1 MKLLYV
7 VFYTGG
13 RKILNMELSQ
23 LIKKIGH
30 SLAEIRVRALK
41 SIICKLDHSLI
52 SVSDI
57 VQEKMLFV
65 YLLEW
70 FNFPEVPMQEEV
82 LGLLSTLSKH
92 PSAAQMLRDVGA
104 VDFLTQLS
112 PNVEPRLR
120 AVIDG
125 TLDQLFQLPELLP
138 SHIMVYSH
146 GQRTTAPTAPAV
158 VPPEEQFPKMGFF
171 HKSIPSHTDVPPQK
185 IAVHESVR
193 CLKFSVFPWLT
204 LTNTDKHILSS
215 NESSLRSS
223 NPNLVRTTC
232 ELLCDVIM
240 QDFPAE
246 IFLQR
251 PSIIKNLLS
260 LLRLG
265 SGKGEAS
272 YLHLQ
277 ALSCLRQLCVGLRRR
292 LRFHQDPSFYSTK
305 QDPVSQNS
313 SFSHSQ
319 EVRGTQRSQASSPGA
334 ECSPRPSVVGRR
346 GQRARGDGQDGDAA
360 STSGSS
366 HRGGAAVQAP
376 GQTPQ
381 SPADVAHLELPDL
394 GVEDVLELQL
404 QQLTLAQFT
413 VATME
418 HAIPLLKTEGLHVF
432 HRVLELLC
440 DTVPLLG
447 DSVCELVWDDR
458 SLVGMELKEKLRG
471 CMELLGDILSYHQS
485 FPADIPHSCQLHH
498 RMAYTGTAIFTVKLL
513 QTILP
518 PEKASDNLPENTAT
532 AIFHLCLDTSFGS
545 LLPSMQETAVA
556 YLEQV
561 NSDSHDLYRRV
572 TRAALWMEST
582 CNFLKEVQ
590 AEGEKNWLE
599 ILELA
604 DQAIDGLPFHQ
615 HLPIIKEC
623 VHICSYLW
631 KFDQPSPLL
640 QTESQKLLLKLLSH
654 PLPPVKTETYES
666 TLNLVKGCLGIQ
678 NVSRQEAAAC
688 GAVNFL
694 IHHRVLYEISA
705 FGLQDSSEKVNIAA
719 KDILLF
725 LLKGR
730 LMMTAST
737 WDRFNEAL
745 YPVMPILQGYAG
757 TEESLGNCVLLVS
770 DMSDTAREN
779 VFPSTAKLKAVL
791 RLLFTKQPTVRI
803 AAVQQI
809 LPHLTGD
816 DDANTAR
823 PDLDQP
829 VISSLPNLFCLRH
842 PLDITLDTS
851 SKSVLK
857 VESVE
862 KLFCILNSDTVDISL
877 RRSAAEQ
884 LSVVLQDTTMHS
896 VLKNLGIADKVISFI
911 MGSVNGNKS
920 LDCLLEPCV
929 CILRKLVYADPS
941 LRHSLA
947 HRNLLLLTLLRASL
961 ILKQNKGNGSEV
973 AVLMSLLLFDEIAS
987 IEIWSDNSNPDVTLT
1002 PFSLPLSVIRR
1013 YNIPFQA
1020 ATYHAV
1026 SPYCCVLPPS
1036 SDLLTFAPARQALQ
1050 VAWNTAWHSG
1060 MDGLLQELH
1069 DVSTDDAEFHPD
1081 LKLSEAQVLSLQ
1093 VVRLPTALQ
1102 DCIKAIITAAGH
1114 GSVTSALS
1122 RLSLYLLI
1130 DRLALPHIPTHTCR
1144 GTLHSLSWQAA
1155 VTRFLQ
1161 VCPAC
1166 VEDERLLVGI
1176 VAFLNAY
1183 FKQMHTESESDP
1195 EDKDLRWILE
1205 LLLNQEAASLLNLL
1219 LGVETQTSTQSQ
1231 GEPEELKNHISQR
1244 LQRELTSFFNILLLR
1259 LAHTTDR
1266 LCLALAGPFKSQLAV
1281 RLLQSLRV
1289 SDAPRFY
1296 GLPSLERTLQGMVSL
1311 TAQPGWSS
1319 HCSDLEPILLCSKY
1333 LSGLLEVISSF
1344 YVEWGGNSMSFMGK
1358 GVTKNAVICLLH
1370 LSHEMMVENK
1380 DKDFISQWSLG
1391 NEAAAEEAS
1400 ASQLGLAWLIPLWVD
1415 RDQEVRFASLG
1426 LGAALSSVPS
1436 GCQALCASCQNISGG
1451 LWGTL
1456 LNILLDQQE
1465 SSMVRREA
1473 AFILHNLLVMPM
1485 PANAEEA
1492 KDSHWQHP
1500 CVHDEVSGVSLV
1512 GLPALQALLYHC
1524 QYFQHV
1530 ALSASKC
1537 YQGRYTFH
1545 LQPRLAA
1552 TSGPSPQESSSLDSE
1567 NSLWFWRCDPP
1578 APTVDSSRPSSSL
1591 STSSTMVRG
1600 SGPHTPKSPSLL
1612 NITDDTPASRL
1623 TAQGQSDTDTS
1634 DSVTSQDSRQGE
1646 PSAAEPVVMVTPDLM
1661 TAHCGLLTN
1670 LLAILPDFTLAA
1682 IRHNQLLQ
1690 ALASLVDI
1698 GPIEKCLTELKTPNV
1713 LPGEREDIKIQF
1725 VTLLRF
1731 LSSFCK
1737 LLQSCVTVSQ
1747 ELIGQMDIL
1756 KQLLSALV
1764 AVLMLDIRELDAGT
1778 RDTVCVCWADVF
1790 MLLATLVRRDSSAA
1804 YPSVSAALGR
1814 RWRTF
1819 AGTLSVCVDEKFAD
1833 PRLHTVALQFLS
1845 TVFTEEAKCLGA
1857 EVTTSSSKHAA
1868 ALSDIVNGP
1877 SASQLCELLLQSF
1890 DKRTLQ
1896 DPLRKLTARALMT
1909 LLACSPTAQ
1918 SHAAKAGLID
1928 SCVEQMKQTHSQLHL
1943 ESVRPGKASHRKKE
1957 EGHLK
1962 EVKLTVDI
1970 LRSALYRND
1979 ECKVVATDA
1988 RLTLAL
1994 YALWPWFLL
2003 DDHTM
2008 EAVLELLCVYTA
2020 NCTTACSCVCGGG
2033 PAVTP
2038 GSKATPGSSLMHSV
2052 MKLASGVAP
2061 DNSPVQ
2067 KLAFCLLANLA
2078 MSRDCRGLL
2087 QKNNFLQA
2095 FLSVPIPK
2103 AGGVKATS
2111 AGCGGVGS
2119 LLGLW
2124 LRLLVSLSST
2134 EDGQQSILRVTGV
2147 LELLADLAPHRRH
2160 ALLTLHN
2167 LCFCPAN
2174 KPHIIAND
2182 KAMKVLLCCLNSKV
2196 METRSMGASALWALL
2211 HNNQR
2216 AKTTLKC
2223 PSVRLRIEEA
2233 RTISKKDA
2241 ENKQDPVNAYLL
2253 KCLENLSQLLNN

>member
-1 MKLLYV
+1 
-7 VFYTGG
+7 
-13 RKILNMELSQ
+13 MELSP

-30 SLAEIRVRALK
+30 SLVEIRVRALK

-57 VQEKMLFV
+57 VQERMLFV

-70 FNFPEVPMQEEV
+70 FNFPEVPMKEEA
-82 LGLLSTLSKH
+82 LELLSTLSKH

-138 SHIMVYSH
+138 SHTMVYSH
-146 GQRTTAPTAPAV
+146 RQRTTSPTVPTV
-158 VPPEEQFPKMGFF
+158 VPPEEHFPKMGYF
-171 HKSIPSHTDVPPQK
+171 HKSMPSPADLPPQK

-204 LTNTDKHILSS
+204 LTNTDRHILSS

-251 PSIIKNLLS
+251 PSIVKNLLS
-260 LLRLG
+260 LLKLG

-272 YLHLQ
+272 YLHMQ
-277 ALSCLRQLCVGLRRR
+277 ALSCLRQLCVVLRRR

-313 SFSHSQ
+313 SFSYSQ

-334 ECSPRPSVVGRR
+334 ECSPRPSVVGRT

-360 STSGSS
+360 SNSGSS
-366 HRGGAAVQAP
+366 HQGGAAVQ
-376 GQTPQ
+376 PQ
-381 SPADVAHLELPDL
+381 SPADVAHLDLPDL
-394 GVEDVLELQL
+394 GVEDVPALQL

-418 HAIPLLKTEGLHVF
+418 NAIPLLKTEGSHVF

-440 DTVPLLG
+440 DAVLLLG

-458 SLVGMELKEKLRG
+458 SLVGMELKEKLQA

-485 FPADIPHSCQLHH
+485 DSADSPHSSQVHH
-498 RMAYTGTAIFTVKLL
+498 RIAYTATAIFTIKLL

-518 PEKASDNLPENTAT
+518 PEKASDCLPENTAT
-532 AIFHLCLDTSFGS
+532 AIFHLCLDTSLGS

-572 TRAALWMEST
+572 TRATLWMEST
-582 CNFLKEVQ
+582 CSFLKETQ

-599 ILELA
+599 LLELA

-615 HLPIIKEC
+615 HLPIVKEC

-654 PLPPVKTETYES
+654 PLLPVKTETYTC
-666 TLNLVKGCLGIQ
+666 TLDLVKDCLGIQ
-678 NVSRQEAAAC
+678 NVSRQEPGAC
-688 GAVNFL
+688 SGVNFL
-694 IHHRVLYEISA
+694 LHHRVLYEISA
-705 FGLQDSSEKVNIAA
+705 FGLQDSAEKVNAAA

-745 YPVMPILQGYAG
+745 YPVIPVLQGYTG
-757 TEESLGNCVLLVS
+757 TEESLGNCVLLIS
-770 DMSDTAREN
+770 DMSDMSRDN
-779 VFPSTAKLKAVL
+779 VFPSTAKLKAAL

-809 LPHLTGD
+809 LPHLTSD
-816 DDANTAR
+816 DGVNIAR
-823 PDLDQP
+823 PDLDQT
-829 VISSLPNLFCLRH
+829 VISSLPNLYCLRN

-851 SKSVLK
+851 NKSVLK

-862 KLFCILNSDTVDISL
+862 KLFCILSSDTVDISL

-884 LSVVLQDTTMHS
+884 LSVVLQDTTMHP
-896 VLKNLGIADKVISFI
+896 VLKNLGITDKVISFI
-911 MGSVNGNKS
+911 IESVNGNKS
-920 LDCLLEPCV
+920 SDCLLEPCV

-941 LRHSLA
+941 LRRSLA
-947 HRNLLLLTLLRASL
+947 QRNLLLLTLLRASL
-961 ILKQNKGNGSEV
+961 ILKENKGNGSEI

-987 IEIWSDNSNPDVTLT
+987 IEIWSDKSNTDVTLAT
-1002 PFSLPLSVIRR
+1002 FSLPLTVIRR

-1020 ATYHAV
+1020 SSHHAV
-1026 SPYCCVLPPS
+1026 SPYCCVLAPS
-1036 SDLLTFAPARQALQ
+1036 SDLLTLAPTHQALQ
-1050 VAWNTAWHSG
+1050 VAWNTAWHCG
-1060 MDGLLQELH
+1060 IDNLLEELH
-1069 DVSTDDAEFHPD
+1069 DSTNVTEFHAD
-1081 LKLSEAQVLSLQ
+1081 LQLSKAQILSLRA
-1093 VVRLPTALQ
+1093 VHLPTALQ
-1102 DCIKAIITAAGH
+1102 DCIKAIVTAGGH
-1114 GSVTSALS
+1114 SSVTSALS
-1122 RLSLYLLI
+1122 RLNLYLLI
-1130 DRLALPHIPTHTCR
+1130 DRLALPHIPTHSCR
-1144 GTLHSLSWQAA
+1144 DTLHSLSWQAA
-1155 VTRFLQ
+1155 MTRFLQ
-1161 VCPAC
+1161 VHPAC

-1183 FKQMHTESESDP
+1183 FKQMHTEAASDP
-1195 EDKDLRWILE
+1195 EAKDLRWILE
-1205 LLLNQEAASLLNLL
+1205 LLLNKETVSLLNLL
-1219 LGVETQTSTQSQ
+1219 LGVETQSSTQSPV
-1231 GEPEELKNHISQR
+1231 ESEELKNHVSQR
-1244 LQRELTSFFNILLLR
+1244 LQRELTSFFNTLLLH
-1259 LAHTTDR
+1259 LTHTADR

-1289 SDAPRFY
+1289 SDAPRYY

-1311 TAQPGWSS
+1311 TAQPGWSL
-1319 HCSDLEPILLCSKY
+1319 HCPDLEPISLCSKY

-1370 LSHEMMVENK
+1370 LSHEMIAENK

-1391 NEAAAEEAS
+1391 NEASAEEAS

-1473 AFILHNLLVMPM
+1473 AFILQNLLVMPM

-1530 ALSASKC
+1530 ALSASTC
-1537 YQGRYTFH
+1537 YRGRYTFH
-1545 LQPRLAA
+1545 LQPCAGAA
-1552 TSGPSPQESSSLDSE
+1552 SGPSPQESTSLDSE
-1567 NSLWFWRCDPP
+1567 NSLWFWRCAQP
-1578 APTVDSSRPSSSL
+1578 ALTINSSRPSSSL
-1591 STSSTMVRG
+1591 STSSTVIRG
-1600 SGPHTPKSPSLL
+1600 SGPHTPRAPSPLS
-1612 NITDDTPASRL
+1612 TTEDTTASRL
-1623 TAQGQSDTDTS
+1623 MAQGQSDTDTS

-1646 PSAAEPVVMVTPDLM
+1646 PSAMEPVVMVTPDLL

-1670 LLAILPDFTLAA
+1670 LLAILPDFTLTA

-1698 GPIEKCLTELKTPNV
+1698 GPIEKCLTELKTPNI
-1713 LPGEREDIKIQF
+1713 LPGERQDIKSQF
-1725 VTLLRF
+1725 VTLLQF
-1731 LSSFCK
+1731 LSSFSK

-1747 ELIGQMDIL
+1747 ELIGQMDFL
-1756 KQLLSALV
+1756 KQLLTTLV
-1764 AVLMLDIRELDAGT
+1764 VVLMLDTKGLDAGT

-1819 AGTLSVCVDEKFAD
+1819 AGTLSVCVNEKFVD
-1833 PRLHTVALQFLS
+1833 PLLHTVALQFLR
-1845 TVFTEEAKCLGA
+1845 TIFTEETKRRGA
-1857 EVTTSSSKHAA
+1857 EVTTSSCKHAT
-1868 ALSDIVNGP
+1868 ALSDILNGP
-1877 SASQLCELLLQSF
+1877 SASRLCELLLQSF
-1890 DKRTLQ
+1890 ERRTPQ
-1896 DPLRKLTARALMT
+1896 DPLKKLTARALMT

-1918 SHAAKAGLID
+1918 NHAAKAGLID
-1928 SCVEQMKQTHSQLHL
+1928 SCVEQMKQTQSQLHL
-1943 ESVRPGKASHRKKE
+1943 ESVRPGKVPHRKKE
-1957 EGHLK
+1957 EGYLR
-1962 EVKLTVDI
+1962 EVKLTVEI

-1988 RLTLAL
+1988 RLTLVL
-1994 YALWPWFLL
+1994 YALWPWFVL
-2003 DDHTM
+2003 DDPTM

-2020 NCTTACSCVCGGG
+2020 NCTAACSSLCGGG
-2033 PAVTP
+2033 PGIAP
-2038 GSKATPGSSLMHSV
+2038 GSKGTSSSSLMNSV
-2052 MKLASGVAP
+2052 MKLASGIAP
-2061 DNSPVQ
+2061 DNSPIQ
-2067 KLAFCLLANLA
+2067 KLAFSLLANLA
-2078 MSRDCRGLL
+2078 MSRDCRGFL

-2095 FLSVPIPK
+2095 FLSVPMPK
-2103 AGGVKATS
+2103 GSGVKATS
-2111 AGCGGVGS
+2111 VGCGGGS
-2119 LLGLW
+2119 LLGQW
-2124 LRLLVSLSST
+2124 LRLLVSLSFA
-2134 EDGQQSILRVTGV
+2134 EDGQQSILRVTGA
-2147 LELLADLAPHRRH
+2147 LELLADLALHRRH

-2174 KPHIIAND
+2174 KPHVIAND
-2182 KAMKVLLCCLNSKV
+2182 KAMKVLLCCLESKE
-2196 METRSMGASALWALL
+2196 METRCMGASALWALL

-2233 RTISKKDA
+2233 HTISKKDA
-2241 ENKQDPVNAYLL
+2241 ESKQEPMSTYLL

>member
-1 MKLLYV
+1 
-7 VFYTGG
+7 
-13 RKILNMELSQ
+13 MELSP

-30 SLAEIRVRALK
+30 SLVEIRVRALK
-41 SIICKLDHSLI
+41 SIVCKLDLSLI

-70 FNFPEVPMQEEV
+70 FNFPEVPLQEEV
-82 LGLLSTLSKH
+82 LELLSTLSKH

-120 AVIDG
+120 AIIDG

-138 SHIMVYSH
+138 SHTMVCSH
-146 GQRTTAPTAPAV
+146 GQHATTPTAATV
-158 VPPEEQFPKMGFF
+158 VPPEEHFPKMGYF
-171 HKSIPSHTDVPPQK
+171 HKSIPSHTYVPPQK

-204 LTNTDKHILSS
+204 LTNTDRHILSS

-251 PSIIKNLLS
+251 PNIVKNLLS

-265 SGKGEAS
+265 SAKGEAI

-313 SFSHSQ
+313 SFSYSQ
-319 EVRGTQRSQASSPGA
+319 EVRAQSSQASSPASG
-334 ECSPRPSVVGRR
+334 CSARPSAVGRT

-360 STSGSS
+360 SNSGSS

-376 GQTPQ
+376 RQRPR
-381 SPADVAHLELPDL
+381 SPADVAHLALPDV

-418 HAIPLLKTEGLHVF
+418 HAIPLLKTEGSHVF

-440 DTVPLLG
+440 DAILLLG

-458 SLVGMELKEKLRG
+458 SLVGMELKEKLQT

-485 FPADIPHSCQLHH
+485 YLADIPHSSQVHH
-498 RMAYTGTAIFTVKLL
+498 RMAYTGTAMFTIKLL

-532 AIFHLCLDTSFGS
+532 ALLHLCLDMSLGS
-545 LLPSMQETAVA
+545 LFPSMQETAVA

-572 TRAALWMEST
+572 TRAALSMEST
-582 CNFLKEVQ
+582 CTFLKEAQ
-590 AEGEKNWLE
+590 AEGENNWLE
-599 ILELA
+599 LLELA
-604 DQAIDGLPFHQ
+604 GQAVGGLPFHH
-615 HLPIIKEC
+615 HLPIVKEC

-640 QTESQKLLLKLLSH
+640 QTEIQKLLLKLLSH
-654 PLPPVKTETYES
+654 PLQPVKLEAYEC
-666 TLNLVKGCLGIQ
+666 TLNLVKDCLGIQ
-678 NVSRQEAAAC
+678 NVSRQEPEAC
-688 GAVNFL
+688 GGVNFL
-694 IHHRVLYEISA
+694 LHPRVLYEISA
-705 FGLQDSSEKVNIAA
+705 FGLQDPAEKVNVAA
-719 KDILLF
+719 KDVLLF

-745 YPVMPILQGYAG
+745 YPVMPILQGYAS
-757 TEESLGNCVLLVS
+757 TEESLGNCVLLLS
-770 DMSDTAREN
+770 DMSDVARDN
-779 VFPSTAKLKAVL
+779 VFPGTAKLKAAL
-791 RLLFTKQPTVRI
+791 RLLFTKHPTVRI

-809 LPHLTGD
+809 LQNLTCD
-816 DDANTAR
+816 EDANRAR
-823 PDLDQP
+823 PDLDKQ
-829 VISSLPNLFCLRH
+829 VISSLPNLYCLRN
-842 PLDITLDTS
+842 PLDISLDTS
-851 SKSVLK
+851 NKSVLK

-862 KLFCILNSDTVDISL
+862 KLFCILSSDTIDICL

-884 LSVVLQDTTMHS
+884 LSVVLQNTTMHP
-896 VLKNLGIADKVISFI
+896 VLKNLGITDKVISFI
-911 MGSVNGNKS
+911 MESVNGNKS

-947 HRNLLLLTLLRASL
+947 QRNLLLLSLLRASL
-961 ILKQNKGNGSEV
+961 ILKEIKCNGSEI

-987 IEIWSDNSNPDVTLT
+987 IEIWSDTSNRDVTLA
-1002 PFSLPLSVIRR
+1002 PFSLPLSATRR

-1020 ATYHAV
+1020 ATHHAV

-1036 SDLLTFAPARQALQ
+1036 SDLLTLATARQALQ
-1050 VAWNTAWHSG
+1050 VAWNIAWHSG
-1060 MDGLLQELH
+1060 IDHLLEKLRG
-1069 DVSTDDAEFHPD
+1069 DSTDITEFHPD

-1093 VVRLPTALQ
+1093 SVHLPTALQ
-1102 DCIKAIITAAGH
+1102 DCIQAIVTAAGH
-1114 GSVTSALS
+1114 SSVTSALS

-1130 DRLALPHIPTHTCR
+1130 DRLALPHIPTHSCR
-1144 GTLHSLSWQAA
+1144 ATLHSLSWQAA

-1161 VCPAC
+1161 VRPAS

-1183 FKQMHTESESDP
+1183 FKHTESASDP
-1195 EDKDLRWILE
+1195 EDEDLRWILE
-1205 LLLNQEAASLLNLL
+1205 LLLNQETESLLDLV
-1219 LGVETQTSTQSQ
+1219 LGVETQTSTQSP
-1231 GEPEELKNHISQR
+1231 GEPEELKNHVSQR
-1244 LQRELTSFFNILLLR
+1244 LQRELSSFFNILLLR
-1259 LAHTTDR
+1259 LTHAADR

-1296 GLPSLERTLQGMVSL
+1296 GLPSLERTLQGMVSV

-1319 HCSDLEPILLCSKY
+1319 HCPDLEPAPLCSKY

-1344 YVEWGGNSMSFMGK
+1344 YVEWGGNSLSFMGK

-1370 LSHEMMVENK
+1370 LSHEMMAENK

-1473 AFILHNLLVMPM
+1473 AFILQNLLVMPM

-1530 ALSASKC
+1530 AVSASSC
-1537 YQGRYTFH
+1537 YRGRYAFH
-1545 LQPRLAA
+1545 LQPRADA
-1552 TSGPSPQESSSLDSE
+1552 TSGPSSQESDSLDSE
-1567 NSLWFWRCDPP
+1567 NSLWFWRCDPL
-1578 APTVDSSRPSSSL
+1578 APTADSSRPSSSL
-1591 STSSTMVRG
+1591 STSSTVIRG
-1600 SGPHTPKSPSLL
+1600 SGLHTPNGPSPS
-1612 NITDDTPASRL
+1612 NITEDTPASRL
-1623 TAQGQSDTDTS
+1623 MAQGQSDTDAS
-1634 DSVTSQDSRQGE
+1634 DSVTSQDSRQCE
-1646 PSAAEPVVMVTPDLM
+1646 PTAVEPVVMVTPDLM

-1670 LLAILPDFTLAA
+1670 LLAILPDFTLTAVRNNH
-1682 IRHNQLLQ
+1682 ILQ
-1690 ALASLVDI
+1690 VLASLVDM
-1698 GPIEKCLTELKTPNV
+1698 GPIEKCLTELKTPV
-1713 LPGEREDIKIQF
+1713 LPGESEEIKGQF
-1725 VTLLRF
+1725 VTLLQF
-1731 LSSFCK
+1731 LSSFSR
-1737 LLQSCVTVSQ
+1737 LLQSCVSVSQ
-1747 ELIGQMDIL
+1747 ELIGQTDVP
-1756 KQLLSALV
+1756 KQLLTTLA
-1764 AVLMLDIRELDAGT
+1764 AALMLDTKGLDAGT
-1778 RDTVCVCWADVF
+1778 RDAVCVCWADVF
-1790 MLLATLVRRDSSAA
+1790 MLLATLVRRDSSAV

-1814 RWRTF
+1814 RWWTF
-1819 AGTLSVCVDEKFAD
+1819 AGTLSVCVNEKLAN
-1833 PRLHTVALQFLS
+1833 PLLHTVALQFLCA
-1845 TVFTEEAKCLGA
+1845 VFTEETKSLGA
-1857 EVTTSSSKHAA
+1857 EVTTSGHAT
-1868 ALSDIVNGP
+1868 ALSDIVKGP
-1877 SASQLCELLLQSF
+1877 SASQLCEQLLQGF

-1896 DPLRKLTARALMT
+1896 DPLKKLTARALMT

-1918 SHAAKAGLID
+1918 NHAAKAGLID

-1943 ESVRPGKASHRKKE
+1943 ESVSRPGKVSYRKKE
-1957 EGHLK
+1957 EGYLK
-1962 EVKLTVDI
+1962 EVKLTVEI

-1994 YALWPWFLL
+1994 YALWPWLLL
-2003 DDHTM
+2003 DDPIM
-2008 EAVLELLCVYTA
+2008 EAALELLCVYTA
-2020 NCTTACSCVCGGG
+2020 NCTTACSSLCGGG
-2033 PAVTP
+2033 PGVAP
-2038 GSKATPGSSLMHSV
+2038 GSKGTLSNSLMHSV
-2052 MKLASGVAP
+2052 MKLASSVAP
-2061 DNSPVQ
+2061 DNSPIQ
-2067 KLAFCLLANLA
+2067 KLAFSLLANLA

-2095 FLSVPIPK
+2095 FLSVPMPK

-2111 AGCGGVGS
+2111 AGGGSGS

-2124 LRLLVSLSST
+2124 LRLLVNISFA
-2134 EDGQQSILRVTGV
+2134 EDGQQSILRVTGA
-2147 LELLADLAPHRRH
+2147 LELLADLAQHRRH

-2174 KPHIIAND
+2174 KPHVIAND
-2182 KAMKVLLCCLNSKV
+2182 MALKVLLCCLESKE
-2196 METRSMGASALWALL
+2196 METRCMGASALWALL

-2233 RTISKKDA
+2233 HTISKKDA
-2241 ENKQDPVNAYLL
+2241 ENNQQPMSTYLF

>member
-1 MKLLYV
+1 
-7 VFYTGG
+7 
-13 RKILNMELSQ
+13 MELSP

-30 SLAEIRVRALK
+30 SLVEIRVRALK

-57 VQEKMLFV
+57 VQERMLFV

-70 FNFPEVPMQEEV
+70 FNFPEVPMQEEA
-82 LGLLSTLSKH
+82 LQLISTLSKH

-138 SHIMVYSH
+138 SYTMVYSH
-146 GQRTTAPTAPAV
+146 RQRSASPTVPIV
-158 VPPEEQFPKMGFF
+158 VPPEEHFPKMGYFR
-171 HKSIPSHTDVPPQK
+171 KNVPSPTDLPPQR

-204 LTNTDKHILSS
+204 LTNTDRHILSS

-251 PSIIKNLLS
+251 PNIVKNLLS
-260 LLRLG
+260 LLKLG

-277 ALSCLRQLCVGLRRR
+277 ALSCLRQLCVVLRRR
-292 LRFHQDPSFYSTK
+292 LHFHQDPSFYSTK

-313 SFSHSQ
+313 SFSYSQ

-334 ECSPRPSVVGRR
+334 ECSPRPSVVGRT

-360 STSGSS
+360 SNSGSS
-366 HRGGAAVQAP
+366 HQGVAAVQAP
-376 GQTPQ
+376 RQTPQ

-394 GVEDVLELQL
+394 GVEDVPELQL

-418 HAIPLLKTEGLHVF
+418 NAIPLLKTEGSHVF

-440 DTVPLLG
+440 NAVLLLG

-458 SLVGMELKEKLRG
+458 SLVGMELKEKLQA

-485 FPADIPHSCQLHH
+485 DSADVPHGSRVHH
-498 RMAYTGTAIFTVKLL
+498 RIAYTATAIFTIKLL

-518 PEKASDNLPENTAT
+518 LEKASDSLPENTAT
-532 AIFHLCLDTSFGS
+532 AIFHLCLDTSLGS
-545 LLPSMQETAVA
+545 LLPSIQDTAVA

-561 NSDSHDLYRRV
+561 NTDSFNLYRRV
-572 TRAALWMEST
+572 TRATLWMEST
-582 CNFLKEVQ
+582 CNFLKEAQ

-599 ILELA
+599 LLELA
-604 DQAIDGLPFHQ
+604 DQAINGLPFHQ

-623 VHICSYLW
+623 VDICSYLW

-640 QTESQKLLLKLLSH
+640 RTESQKLLLKLLSH
-654 PLPPVKTETYES
+654 PLLLVKTETYTC
-666 TLNLVKGCLGIQ
+666 TLNLVKECLGIQ
-678 NVSRQEAAAC
+678 NVSRQEPGAC
-688 GAVNFL
+688 SGVNFL
-694 IHHRVLYEISA
+694 LHHRVLYEISA
-705 FGLQDSSEKVNIAA
+705 FGLQDSAETVNVAA
-719 KDILLF
+719 KDVLLF

-745 YPVMPILQGYAG
+745 YPVIPILQGFTG
-757 TEESLGNCVLLVS
+757 TEESLGNCVLLIS
-770 DMSDTAREN
+770 DMSDMARDN
-779 VFPSTAKLKAVL
+779 MFPNTAKLKAAL

-809 LPHLTGD
+809 LPHLTSD
-816 DDANTAR
+816 DEANIAR
-823 PDLDQP
+823 PDLNQT
-829 VISSLPNLFCLRH
+829 VISSLPNLYCVRN

-851 SKSVLK
+851 NKSVLK

-862 KLFCILNSDTVDISL
+862 KLFCILSSDTVDISL

-884 LSVVLQDTTMHS
+884 LSVVLQDTTMHP
-896 VLKNLGIADKVISFI
+896 VLKNLGITDKVISFI
-911 MGSVNGNKS
+911 NKSVNGNKS

-947 HRNLLLLTLLRASL
+947 QRNLLLLTLLRASL
-961 ILKQNKGNGSEV
+961 ILKENKGNGSEI
-973 AVLMSLLLFDEIAS
+973 AVLMCLLLFDEIAS
-987 IEIWSDNSNPDVTLT
+987 IELWSDKSNKDVTLAT
-1002 PFSLPLSVIRR
+1002 FSLPLTIIRR

-1020 ATYHAV
+1020 SSHHAV
-1026 SPYCCVLPPS
+1026 SPYCCVLAPS
-1036 SDLLTFAPARQALQ
+1036 SDLLTLAPARQALQ

-1060 MDGLLQELH
+1060 IDNLLEELH
-1069 DVSTDDAEFHPD
+1069 GSTNVTEFHAD
-1081 LKLSEAQVLSLQ
+1081 LQLLEAQVLSLRA
-1093 VVRLPTALQ
+1093 VHLPTALQ
-1102 DCIKAIITAAGH
+1102 DCIKAIVTAAGH
-1114 GSVTSALS
+1114 SSVTSALS
-1122 RLSLYLLI
+1122 RLNLYLLI
-1130 DRLALPHIPTHTCR
+1130 DRLALPHIPTHSCR
-1144 GTLHSLSWQAA
+1144 DTLHSLTWQAA

-1161 VCPAC
+1161 VRPAS

-1176 VAFLNAY
+1176 VAFLNAF
-1183 FKQMHTESESDP
+1183 FKQKHTESISDP
-1195 EDKDLRWILE
+1195 EDKDLLWILE
-1205 LLLNQEAASLLNLL
+1205 LLLNKETMSLLNLL
-1219 LGVETQTSTQSQ
+1219 LGVETQNSTQSP
-1231 GEPEELKNHISQR
+1231 GEPEELKNHVSQR
-1244 LQRELTSFFNILLLR
+1244 LQRELTSFFNTLLLR
-1259 LAHTTDR
+1259 LTHTADR

-1311 TAQPGWSS
+1311 TGQPGWSL
-1319 HCSDLEPILLCSKY
+1319 HCPDLQPTSLCSKY

-1370 LSHEMMVENK
+1370 LSHEMMAENK
-1380 DKDFISQWSLG
+1380 DKDFIFQWSLG

-1473 AFILHNLLVMPM
+1473 AFILQNLLVMPM

-1530 ALSASKC
+1530 ALSASSC
-1537 YQGRYTFH
+1537 YRGRYTFY
-1545 LQPRLAA
+1545 LQPSAGT
-1552 TSGPSPQESSSLDSE
+1552 TSGPSPQDSTSLDSE
-1567 NSLWFWRCDPP
+1567 NSLWFWKCAPP
-1578 APTVDSSRPSSSL
+1578 ALTINSSRPSSSL
-1591 STSSTMVRG
+1591 STSSTVIRG
-1600 SGPHTPKSPSLL
+1600 SGPHTPRAPSPLS
-1612 NITDDTPASRL
+1612 ITEETPASRL
-1623 TAQGQSDTDTS
+1623 MAQGQSDTDTN

-1646 PSAAEPVVMVTPDLM
+1646 PSAVEPVVMVTPDLL

-1670 LLAILPDFTLAA
+1670 LLAILPDFTLTA
-1682 IRHNQLLQ
+1682 IRHNQLLK

-1698 GPIEKCLTELKTPNV
+1698 GPIDKCLTELKTPNI
-1713 LPGEREDIKIQF
+1713 LPGEREDIKSQF
-1725 VTLLRF
+1725 VTLLKF
-1731 LSSFCK
+1731 LSSFSK
-1737 LLQSCVTVSQ
+1737 LLQSCVIVSQ
-1747 ELIGQMDIL
+1747 ELIGQMDFL
-1756 KQLLSALV
+1756 KQLLTTLV
-1764 AVLMLDIRELDAGT
+1764 VVLMLDTKGLDART

-1804 YPSVSAALGR
+1804 YPSVSAVLGR

-1819 AGTLSVCVDEKFAD
+1819 AETLSVCVNEKFVD
-1833 PRLHTVALQFLS
+1833 PHLHTVALQFLC
-1845 TVFTEEAKCLGA
+1845 TVFTEETKRQGVEA
-1857 EVTTSSSKHAA
+1857 TTSSCKHAT
-1868 ALSDIVNGP
+1868 ALSDILNGP
-1877 SASQLCELLLQSF
+1877 SSSQLCEMLLQSF
-1890 DKRTLQ
+1890 ERRTLQ
-1896 DPLRKLTARALMT
+1896 DPLKKLTARALMT
-1909 LLACSPTAQ
+1909 LLTCSPTAQ
-1918 SHAAKAGLID
+1918 NHAAKAGLID
-1928 SCVEQMKQTHSQLHL
+1928 SCVEQMKQTQSQLHL
-1943 ESVRPGKASHRKKE
+1943 ESVRPGKASYRKKE
-1957 EGHLK
+1957 EGYLK
-1962 EVKLTVDI
+1962 EVKLTVEI

-1988 RLTLAL
+1988 RLTLVL
-1994 YALWPWFLL
+1994 YALWPWFVL
-2003 DDHTM
+2003 DDPTM

-2020 NCTTACSCVCGGG
+2020 NCTAACSSLCGGG
-2033 PAVTP
+2033 PGVVP
-2038 GSKATPGSSLMHSV
+2038 GSKGTSSNSLMNSV
-2052 MKLASGVAP
+2052 MKLASGIAP
-2061 DNSPVQ
+2061 DNSPIQ
-2067 KLAFCLLANLA
+2067 KLAFSLLANLA
-2078 MSRDCRGLL
+2078 MSRDCRGFL

-2095 FLSVPIPK
+2095 FLSVPVPK
-2103 AGGVKATS
+2103 AGAVKATS
-2111 AGCGGVGS
+2111 VGCGGGS
-2119 LLGLW
+2119 LLGQW
-2124 LRLLVSLSST
+2124 LRLLVSLSFA
-2134 EDGQQSILRVTGV
+2134 EDGQQSILRVTGA
-2147 LELLADLAPHRRH
+2147 LELLADMALHRRH

-2174 KPHIIAND
+2174 KPHVIAND
-2182 KAMKVLLCCLNSKV
+2182 KAMKIFLCCLESKE
-2196 METRSMGASALWALL
+2196 METRCMGASALWALL

-2233 RTISKKDA
+2233 HTILKKDV
-2241 ENKQDPVNAYLL
+2241 ESKQEPMSTYLL
-2253 KCLENLSQLLNN
+2253 KCLENLSLLLST

>member
-1 MKLLYV
+1 
-7 VFYTGG
+7 
-13 RKILNMELSQ
+13 MELSP

-30 SLAEIRVRALK
+30 SLVEIRVRALK

-57 VQEKMLFV
+57 VQERMLFV

-82 LGLLSTLSKH
+82 LELLTTLSKH

-120 AVIDG
+120 AVISG
-125 TLDQLFQLPELLP
+125 TLDQLFQLPDLLP
-138 SHIMVYSH
+138 SKTIVYSH
-146 GQRTTAPTAPAV
+146 GPHNTAPTAPTV
-158 VPPEEQFPKMGFF
+158 VPPEEDFPKMGYFP
-171 HKSIPSHTDVPPQK
+171 KSTPAHTAVPPHK
-185 IAVHESVR
+185 IAVRESVR
-193 CLKFSVFPWLT
+193 CLRFSVFPWLT
-204 LTNTDKHILSS
+204 LTNTDRHILSS
-215 NESSLRSS
+215 SESSLRSN
-223 NPNLVRTTC
+223 NPKLVRTTC
-232 ELLCDVIM
+232 DLLCDVIM
-240 QDFPAE
+240 KDFPPE

-251 PSIIKNLLS
+251 PSIVKNLLS
-260 LLRLG
+260 LLRMNL
-265 SGKGEAS
+265 GKGEAS

-277 ALSCLRQLCVGLRRR
+277 ALSCLRQLCAGLRRR
-292 LRFHQDPSFYSTK
+292 LRLHQDPSFYSTK

-313 SFSHSQ
+313 SFSYSQ
-319 EVRGTQRSQASSPGA
+319 EVRGAQRSQASSPGG
-334 ECSPRPSVVGRR
+334 ECSPRPSVVGRT

-360 STSGSS
+360 SSSGSS

-376 GQTPQ
+376 GQMPQ

-413 VATME
+413 VAIME
-418 HAIPLLKTEGLHVF
+418 HGIPLLKTEGAHVF

-440 DTVPLLG
+440 DAVLLLG

-458 SLVGMELKEKLRG
+458 SLVGMELREKLQAF
-471 CMELLGDILSYHQS
+471 MELLGDSLSYHQS
-485 FPADIPHSCQLHH
+485 YPADIPHSSQVHH
-498 RMAYTGTAIFTVKLL
+498 RMAYMGTAIFTVKLL

-518 PEKASDNLPENTAT
+518 PEKASDNLPESTA
-532 AIFHLCLDTSFGS
+532 AALFHLCLDTSLGR

-582 CNFLKEVQ
+582 CNFLKEAQ

-599 ILELA
+599 LLELA
-604 DQAIDGLPFHQ
+604 DQAMDGLPFHQ
-615 HLPIIKEC
+615 HLPIVKEC

-640 QTESQKLLLKLLSH
+640 LTESQKLLLKLLSH
-654 PLPPVKTETYES
+654 PLLPVKTETYAC
-666 TLNLVKGCLGIQ
+666 TLNLVKDCLGIQ
-678 NVSRQEAAAC
+678 NVSRQEPGAC
-688 GAVNFL
+688 GGVNFL
-694 IHHRVLYEISA
+694 LHHRVLYEISA
-705 FGLQDSSEKVNIAA
+705 FGLQDSAEKVNVAA

-745 YPVMPILQGYAG
+745 YPVVPILQGYAG
-757 TEESLGNCVLLVS
+757 TEESLGNCVLLI
-770 DMSDTAREN
+770 SDTSDVARDN
-779 VFPSTAKLKAVL
+779 VFPSTTKLKAAL
-791 RLLFTKQPTVRI
+791 RLLFTKQPAVRI

-809 LPHLTGD
+809 LPHLTSAD
-816 DDANTAR
+816 EAKTAR

-829 VISSLPNLFCLRH
+829 VISTLPNLYCLRN
-842 PLDITLDTS
+842 PLDISLDTS
-851 SKSVLK
+851 NKSVLK

-862 KLFCILNSDTVDISL
+862 KLFSILSSDTVDISL

-884 LSVVLQDTTMHS
+884 LSVVLQDTTMHP
-896 VLKNLGIADKVISFI
+896 VLKNLGITDKAISFI
-911 MGSVNGNKS
+911 VESVNGS
-920 LDCLLEPCV
+920 ESTDCLLEPCI

-947 HRNLLLLTLLRASL
+947 QRNLLLLTLLRASL
-961 ILKQNKGNGSEV
+961 ILKENKSSGNEI
-973 AVLMSLLLFDEIAS
+973 AVLMCLLLFDEIAS
-987 IEIWSDNSNPDVTLT
+987 IETWSDKSSSDATLA
-1002 PFSLPLSVIRR
+1002 PFSLPLIVIRR

-1020 ATYHAV
+1020 ASHHAV

-1036 SDLLTFAPARQALQ
+1036 SDLLTLDPARQALV
-1050 VAWNTAWHSG
+1050 VAWNTAWYSG
-1060 MDGLLQELH
+1060 IDNLLEEMRG
-1069 DVSTDDAEFHPD
+1069 VSTSALEFHPD

-1093 VVRLPTALQ
+1093 AMHLPTALQ
-1102 DCIKAIITAAGH
+1102 DCIQAIVTAVGH
-1114 GSVTSALS
+1114 SSVTSALS

-1130 DRLALPHIPTHTCR
+1130 DRLALPHIPTHSCR
-1144 GTLHSLSWQAA
+1144 DTLHSLSWQAA
-1155 VTRFLQ
+1155 MTRFLQ
-1161 VCPAC
+1161 VRPAC
-1166 VEDERLLVGI
+1166 VDDERLLVGI

-1183 FKQMHTESESDP
+1183 FRQMDTEPASDP

-1205 LLLNQEAASLLNLL
+1205 LLLNQETVSFLNLL
-1219 LGVETQTSTQSQ
+1219 LAVETQTSTQSTS
-1231 GEPEELKNHISQR
+1231 EPEEHKTRVSQR
-1244 LQRELTSFFNILLLR
+1244 LQRELTSFFNTLLLR
-1259 LAHTTDR
+1259 LMHTTDR
-1266 LCLALAGPFKSQLAV
+1266 LCLALAGPFRSQLAV
-1281 RLLQSLRV
+1281 CLLRSLRV

-1319 HCSDLEPILLCSKY
+1319 HCPDLEPISLCSKY

-1344 YVEWGGNSMSFMGK
+1344 YVEWGGNSTSFMGK

-1370 LSHEMMVENK
+1370 LSHEMLAENK
-1380 DKDFISQWSLG
+1380 DENFISQWSLG
-1391 NEAAAEEAS
+1391 NEAAAEETS
-1400 ASQLGLAWLIPLWVD
+1400 ASQLGLAWLVPLWVD

-1426 LGAALSSVPS
+1426 LGGALSSVPS

-1473 AFILHNLLVMPM
+1473 AFILQNLLVMPM

-1500 CVHDEVSGVSLV
+1500 CVHDEVSGISLV

-1530 ALSASKC
+1530 ALSASIC

-1545 LQPRLAA
+1545 LQPRAGA
-1552 TSGPSPQESSSLDSE
+1552 SSGTGPLESDSLDSE
-1567 NSLWFWRCDPP
+1567 NSLWLWRGDPP
-1578 APTVDSSRPSSSL
+1578 APTINSSRPSSSL
-1591 STSSTMVRG
+1591 STSSTLIRG
-1600 SGPHTPKSPSLL
+1600 SGPHTPKATSSLS
-1612 NITDDTPASRL
+1612 ISEDTPASRL
-1623 TAQGQSDTDTS
+1623 MAQGQSDTDTS

-1646 PSAAEPVVMVTPDLM
+1646 PSAVEPVVMVTPDLL

-1670 LLAILPDFTLAA
+1670 LLAILSDFTLTA

-1698 GPIEKCLTELKTPNV
+1698 RPIEKCVTELKTPNV
-1713 LPGEREDIKIQF
+1713 LPGEREDIKSQF
-1725 VTLLRF
+1725 VTLLQF
-1731 LSSFCK
+1731 LSSFSK

-1747 ELIGQMDIL
+1747 ELIPELDFL
-1756 KQLLSALV
+1756 KQLLTTLV
-1764 AVLMLDIRELDAGT
+1764 SVLMLDTKGLDAGT
-1778 RDTVCVCWADVF
+1778 RDTVCMCWADVF

-1819 AGTLSVCVDEKFAD
+1819 AGTLSVCMTEKVAD
-1833 PRLHTVALQFLS
+1833 RLVHTVALQFLC
-1845 TVFTEEAKCLGA
+1845 TVFTEETKSRGVEA
-1857 EVTTSSSKHAA
+1857 TTSNSKYGTG
-1868 ALSDIVNGP
+1868 LSDIVNGP
-1877 SASQLCELLLQSF
+1877 FASQLCELLLQSF
-1890 DKRTLQ
+1890 DKRTFQ
-1896 DPLRKLTARALMT
+1896 DPLKKLTARALMT

-1918 SHAAKAGLID
+1918 NHAASAGLID
-1928 SCVEQMKQTHSQLHL
+1928 SCVEQMKQAYSQLHL

-1957 EGHLK
+1957 EAYLK
-1962 EVKLTVDI
+1962 EVKLTVEI

-1988 RLTLAL
+1988 CLTQAL

-2003 DDHTM
+2003 DDPTM

-2020 NCTTACSCVCGGG
+2020 NCTTACSSLCGSG
-2033 PAVTP
+2033 PGVPQGWKGT
-2038 GSKATPGSSLMHSV
+2038 SGSSLMHAV
-2052 MKLASGVAP
+2052 MKLALGVAP
-2061 DNSPVQ
+2061 DNSPIQ
-2067 KLAFCLLANLA
+2067 KLAFSLLANLA

-2095 FLSVPIPK
+2095 FLSVPVPK

-2111 AGCGGVGS
+2111 VGCGGGP
-2119 LLGLW
+2119 LGLW
-2124 LRLLVSLSST
+2124 LRLLVSLSFS
-2134 EDGQQSILRVTGV
+2134 EDIQQSILRVTGA
-2147 LELLADLAPHRRH
+2147 LELLADLALHRRH

-2174 KPHIIAND
+2174 KPHIIVNE
-2182 KAMKVLLCCLNSKV
+2182 KAIKVLLRCLESKD
-2196 METRSMGASALWALL
+2196 METRCMGASALWALL

-2216 AKTTLKC
+2216 AKATLKC
-2223 PSVRLRIEEA
+2223 PSVRLRVEEA
-2233 RTISKKDA
+2233 HTISKKDA
-2241 ENKQDPVNAYLL
+2241 ENKQEPTSTYLI

>member
-1 MKLLYV
+1 
-7 VFYTGG
+7 
-13 RKILNMELSQ
+13 MELSP

-30 SLAEIRVRALK
+30 SLMEIRVRALK

-70 FNFPEVPMQEEV
+70 FNFPEVPMQEDV
-82 LGLLSTLSKH
+82 LVLLSTLAKH

-112 PNVEPRLR
+112 PHVEPRLR

-138 SHIMVYSH
+138 SHAVLYSH
-146 GQRTTAPTAPAV
+146 EQRGTTPTAPTV
-158 VPPEEQFPKMGFF
+158 VPPEEHFPKMGYF
-171 HKSIPSHTDVPPQK
+171 HTSIQNHTDVPPQR
-185 IAVHESVR
+185 IAVHGSVR

-204 LTNTDKHILSS
+204 LTNTDRHILSS
-215 NESSLRSS
+215 NDSSLRSS

-232 ELLCDVIM
+232 ELLRDVIM

-251 PSIIKNLLS
+251 PSIVKNLLS

-265 SGKGEAS
+265 LGKGEAS
-272 YLHLQ
+272 CLHLQ
-277 ALSCLRQLCVGLRRR
+277 SLSCLRQLCVGLRRR

-313 SFSHSQ
+313 SFSYSQ
-319 EVRGTQRSQASSPGA
+319 EVRTQRSQASSPVA
-334 ECSPRPSVVGRR
+334 DCSPRPSVVGRT
-346 GQRARGDGQDGDAA
+346 GQRVRGDGQDGDAA
-360 STSGSS
+360 SNSGSS
-366 HRGGAAVQAP
+366 HRGGAALQAP
-376 GQTPQ
+376 RQTPQ
-381 SPADVAHLELPDL
+381 SPADVTHLALPDMAA
-394 GVEDVLELQL
+394 EDVLELQL

-418 HAIPLLKTEGLHVF
+418 HAIPLLKTEGSHVF
-432 HRVLELLC
+432 LRVLELLC
-440 DTVPLLG
+440 DAVLLLR
-447 DSVCELVWDDR
+447 DSICELVWDDH
-458 SLVGMELKEKLRG
+458 SLVGMELKEKLQA
-471 CMELLGDILSYHQS
+471 CMELLGDILGYHESYS
-485 FPADIPHSCQLHH
+485 PDIPRNSQVHH
-498 RMAYTGTAIFTVKLL
+498 RMAYVATAVFTIKFL

-518 PEKASDNLPENTAT
+518 PEKASDNLSESTAT
-532 AIFHLCLDTSFGS
+532 AIFHLCLDTSLGG
-545 LLPSMQETAVA
+545 LLPSMQEAAVA

-561 NSDSHDLYRRV
+561 SSDRHDLYRRV

-582 CNFLKEVQ
+582 CNFLKE
-590 AEGEKNWLE
+590 AHDEGEKNWLE
-599 ILELA
+599 LLELA
-604 DQAIDGLPFHQ
+604 DQAIEGFPFHQ

-654 PLPPVKTETYES
+654 PLLPVKTETYEQS
-666 TLNLVKGCLGIQ
+666 LKLVKDCLGIQ
-678 NVSRQEAAAC
+678 NVSRQEPGAC
-688 GAVNFL
+688 GGVNFL
-694 IHHRVLYEISA
+694 LHHRVLYEIST
-705 FGLQDSSEKVNIAA
+705 FGLQDSAEKVNVAA

-745 YPVMPILQGYAG
+745 YPVMPVLQGYAS
-757 TEESLGNCVLLVS
+757 TDESLGNCVLLIS
-770 DMSDTAREN
+770 DMSDVARDV
-779 VFPSTAKLKAVL
+779 VFPSTAKLKAAL

-809 LPHLTGD
+809 LFHLTST

-829 VISSLPNLFCLRH
+829 MVSSLPNLFCLRT
-842 PLDITLDTS
+842 PLDITLDTRN
-851 SKSVLK
+851 KSVLK

-862 KLFCILNSDTVDISL
+862 KLFGILSSVTVDISL

-884 LSVVLQDTTMHS
+884 LSVVLQDTTMHP
-896 VLKNLGIADKVISFI
+896 VLKNLGITDKVISFV
-911 MGSVNGNKS
+911 MESVNGNKS
-920 LDCLLEPCV
+920 LDCLLESCV

-947 HRNLLLLTLLRASL
+947 QHNLLLLALLRASL
-961 ILKQNKGNGSEV
+961 ILKENNGNGSEIT
-973 AVLMSLLLFDEIAS
+973 VLMSLLLFDEIAS
-987 IEIWSDNSNPDVTLT
+987 IEMWSDKSSAGVTPA

-1013 YNIPFQA
+1013 YNIPFKA
-1020 ATYHAV
+1020 ATHHAV

-1036 SDLLTFAPARQALQ
+1036 CDLLTLAPTRQALQ
-1050 VAWNTAWHSG
+1050 VAWNIAWHSG
-1060 MDGLLQELH
+1060 IDNLLEERH
-1069 DVSTDDAEFHPD
+1069 GVSTDVTQFHPD
-1081 LKLSEAQVLSLQ
+1081 LKLSEAQVLSLHA
-1093 VVRLPTALQ
+1093 VHLPTALQ
-1102 DCIKAIITAAGH
+1102 DCIQGIVTAAGH
-1114 GSVTSALS
+1114 NSVTSALS
-1122 RLSLYLLI
+1122 RLRLYLLI
-1130 DRLALPHIPTHTCR
+1130 DRLALPHVPTHSCR
-1144 GTLHSLSWQAA
+1144 DTLRSLSSQAA

-1161 VCPAC
+1161 VRPAC
-1166 VEDERLLVGI
+1166 VEDERLLVDI

-1183 FKQMHTESESDP
+1183 FKQNTESVCHR
-1195 EDKDLRWILE
+1195 EDLHWILE
-1205 LLLNQEAASLLNLL
+1205 LLLNQETESLLNLL
-1219 LGVETQTSTQSQ
+1219 LGVETQTPAQSSGQ
-1231 GEPEELKNHISQR
+1231 PEELKNHVSQK
-1244 LQRELTSFFNILLLR
+1244 LQRELTSFFNLLLLR
-1259 LAHTTDR
+1259 LTHTTDR
-1266 LCLALAGPFKSQLAV
+1266 HCLALAGPFKSQLAV

-1319 HCSDLEPILLCSKY
+1319 HCLDLEPAPLCSKY

-1344 YVEWGGNSMSFMGK
+1344 YVEWGGNSLSFMGK
-1358 GVTKNAVICLLH
+1358 GVTKNAVISLLH
-1370 LSHEMMVENK
+1370 LSHEMMAKNKNK

-1391 NEAAAEEAS
+1391 NEASPEEAS

-1415 RDQEVRFASLG
+1415 RDQEVRIASLG
-1426 LGAALSSVPS
+1426 LGAALSSLPS

-1473 AFILHNLLVMPM
+1473 AFILQNLLVMPM

-1530 ALSASKC
+1530 ALSASSC

-1545 LQPRLAA
+1545 LQPHCPDA
-1552 TSGPSPQESSSLDSE
+1552 TSGPSPQESNSLDSV
-1567 NSLWFWRCDPP
+1567 NSLWLWRSNPP
-1578 APTVDSSRPSSSL
+1578 APTVNSSRPSSSL
-1591 STSSTMVRG
+1591 STSSTVIRG
-1600 SGPHTPKSPSLL
+1600 SGLHTPKGPSPS
-1612 NITDDTPASRL
+1612 NITEDTPASRMV
-1623 TAQGQSDTDTS
+1623 AQGQSDTDTS
-1634 DSVTSQDSRQGE
+1634 DSAASQDSRQGE
-1646 PSAAEPVVMVTPDLM
+1646 PSAVEPVGMVTPSLM

-1670 LLAILPDFTLAA
+1670 LLAILPDFTLTAL
-1682 IRHNQLLQ
+1682 RHNQLLE
-1690 ALASLVDI
+1690 ALAGLVHID
-1698 GPIEKCLTELKTPNV
+1698 PIEKCLTELKTPNI
-1713 LPGEREDIKIQF
+1713 LPGEREDIKGQL
-1725 VTLLRF
+1725 VMLLQF
-1731 LSSFCK
+1731 LSSFSK
-1737 LLQSCVTVSQ
+1737 LLQLCVTVSQ
-1747 ELIGQMDIL
+1747 ELVGQMDFL
-1756 KQLLSALV
+1756 KKLLTTLV
-1764 AVLMLDIRELDAGT
+1764 AVLTLNTKGLDAGT
-1778 RDTVCVCWADVF
+1778 RDVICVCWADVF

-1819 AGTLSVCVDEKFAD
+1819 AGTLSVCVNETLPD
-1833 PRLHTVALQFLS
+1833 PLLHTEALQFLS
-1845 TVFTEEAKCLGA
+1845 TVFTEEAKSQSVEFLNSDPNH
-1857 EVTTSSSKHAA
+1857 VT

-1890 DKRTLQ
+1890 EKMTFQ
-1896 DPLRKLTARALMT
+1896 NPLKKVTGRALMT
-1909 LLACSPTAQ
+1909 LLACSRTAQ

-1928 SCVEQMKQTHSQLHL
+1928 STVEQMKQAHSQLHL
-1943 ESVRPGKASHRKKE
+1943 ESVRPGKASHRRKE
-1957 EGHLK
+1957 ESCLK
-1962 EVKLTVDI
+1962 EVKLTVEI
-1970 LRSALYRND
+1970 LRSALYCND
-1979 ECKVVATDA
+1979 ECKVVATGA
-1988 RLTLAL
+1988 RLTLAV
-1994 YALWPWFLL
+1994 YALWPWLL
-2003 DDHTM
+2003 MDDSAM

-2020 NCTTACSCVCGGG
+2020 NCSTACSSLCGSG
-2033 PAVTP
+2033 PGVAA
-2038 GSKATPGSSLMHSV
+2038 GSKCTLMHSV

-2067 KLAFCLLANLA
+2067 KLAFSLLANLA

-2095 FLSVPIPK
+2095 FLSVPVPK

-2111 AGCGGVGS
+2111 AGCSGGS
-2119 LLGLW
+2119 LLDLW
-2124 LRLLVSLSST
+2124 LKLLVNLSFT
-2134 EDGQQSILRVTGV
+2134 DDGQQSILRVTGA
-2147 LELLADLAPHRRH
+2147 LELLADLAQHRRH

-2174 KPHIIAND
+2174 KPHVIAND
-2182 KAMKVLLCCLNSKV
+2182 KAMKILLCCLDSKDL
-2196 METRSMGASALWALL
+2196 ETRCMGASALWALL

-2241 ENKQDPVNAYLL
+2241 ENKQEPLCTHLL

>member
-1 MKLLYV
+1 
-7 VFYTGG
+7 
-13 RKILNMELSQ
+13 MELSA

-30 SLAEIRVRALK
+30 SLVEIRVRALK

-82 LGLLSTLSKH
+82 LELLSTLSKH

-138 SHIMVYSH
+138 SHAMVYSH
-146 GQRTTAPTAPAV
+146 GQQPTV
-158 VPPEEQFPKMGFF
+158 IPPEEHFPEMGYF
-171 HKSIPSHTDVPPQK
+171 HKSKPSHTDVPPQK
-185 IAVHESVR
+185 IAVCESVR

-204 LTNTDKHILSS
+204 LTNTDRHILSS

-223 NPNLVRTTC
+223 NPSLVRTTC
-232 ELLCDVIM
+232 ELLCDVIL

-251 PSIIKNLLS
+251 PNIVKNLLS
-260 LLRLG
+260 LLTLG

-313 SFSHSQ
+313 SFSYSQ
-319 EVRGTQRSQASSPGA
+319 EVRNQRSQASSPAA
-334 ECSPRPSVVGRR
+334 ECSPRPSVVGRT

-360 STSGSS
+360 SNSGSS

-376 GQTPQ
+376 RQTPQ
-381 SPADVAHLELPDL
+381 SPADVTQLALPDM

-418 HAIPLLKTEGLHVF
+418 NAIPLLKTEGSHVF

-440 DTVPLLG
+440 DAVLLLG

-458 SLVGMELKEKLRG
+458 SLVGMELREKLQA
-471 CMELLGDILSYHQS
+471 CLELLGDILSYHES
-485 FPADIPHSCQLHH
+485 CSPDVPHSSQVHH

-532 AIFHLCLDTSFGS
+532 ALFHLCLDTSLGG

-582 CNFLKEVQ
+582 CNFLKEAH

-599 ILELA
+599 LLELA

-615 HLPIIKEC
+615 HLPVVKEC

-654 PLPPVKTETYES
+654 PLLPVKTETYECS
-666 TLNLVKGCLGIQ
+666 LNLVKDCLGIQ
-678 NVSRQEAAAC
+678 NVSRQEPGAC
-688 GAVNFL
+688 GGVNFL
-694 IHHRVLYEISA
+694 LHHRVLYEISA
-705 FGLQDSSEKVNIAA
+705 FGLQDSAEKVNAAA

-745 YPVMPILQGYAG
+745 YPVMPILQGYTS
-757 TEESLGNCVLLVS
+757 TEESLGNCVLLIS
-770 DMSDTAREN
+770 DMSDVARDIMFAGT
-779 VFPSTAKLKAVL
+779 VKLKAAL

-809 LPHLTGD
+809 LPHLASND
-816 DDANTAR
+816 DVNTAR

-829 VISSLPNLFCLRH
+829 VKSLLPNLYCLRN

-851 SKSVLK
+851 NKSVLK

-862 KLFCILNSDTVDISL
+862 KLFCILSSDTVDISL

-884 LSVVLQDTTMHS
+884 LSVVVQDTTMHP
-896 VLKNLGIADKVISFI
+896 VLKNLGITDKVISFI
-911 MGSVNGNKS
+911 MESVNGSKS

-947 HRNLLLLTLLRASL
+947 QRNLLLLTLLRASL
-961 ILKQNKGNGSEV
+961 ILKENKGNGSEI
-973 AVLMSLLLFDEIAS
+973 AVLMCLLLFDEIAS
-987 IEIWSDNSNPDVTLT
+987 IEIWSDKSNTDVTLAL
-1002 PFSLPLSVIRR
+1002 FSLPLTVIRR

-1020 ATYHAV
+1020 ATHHAV

-1036 SDLLTFAPARQALQ
+1036 ADLLTLAPARQALQ

-1060 MDGLLQELH
+1060 IDGLLEELH
-1069 DVSTDDAEFHPD
+1069 GISTNVTEFHPD
-1081 LKLSEAQVLSLQ
+1081 LKLSEAQVLSLRA
-1093 VVRLPTALQ
+1093 VHLSTALQ
-1102 DCIKAIITAAGH
+1102 DCIQAIVTAAGH
-1114 GSVTSALS
+1114 SSVTSALS

-1130 DRLALPHIPTHTCR
+1130 DRLALPHIPTHSCR
-1144 GTLHSLSWQAA
+1144 DTFHSLSWQAA

-1161 VCPAC
+1161 VRPTC

-1183 FKQMHTESESDP
+1183 FKQSHSDSASDP

-1205 LLLNQEAASLLNLL
+1205 LLLNQENESLLNLL
-1219 LGVETQTSTQSQ
+1219 LGVETQTSTQSP
-1231 GEPEELKNHISQR
+1231 GETEELKNHVSQR
-1244 LQRELTSFFNILLLR
+1244 LQRELTCFFNLLLQR
-1259 LAHTTDR
+1259 LTHTTDR

-1319 HCSDLEPILLCSKY
+1319 HCPDLEPIALCSKY

-1344 YVEWGGNSMSFMGK
+1344 YVEWGGNSLSFMGK
-1358 GVTKNAVICLLH
+1358 GVTKNAIISLLH
-1370 LSHEMMVENK
+1370 LSHEMMAENK

-1391 NEAAAEEAS
+1391 NEVAAEEAS
-1400 ASQLGLAWLIPLWVD
+1400 TSQLGLAWLIPLWVD

-1426 LGAALSSVPS
+1426 LGAALSSVPR
-1436 GCQALCASCQNISGG
+1436 GCQTLCTSCQNISGG

-1473 AFILHNLLVMPM
+1473 AFILQNLLVMPM

-1530 ALSASKC
+1530 ALSASSC
-1537 YQGRYTFH
+1537 YQGRYMFH
-1545 LQPRLAA
+1545 LQPCADA
-1552 TSGPSPQESSSLDSE
+1552 TSGPSLQESNSLDSE
-1567 NSLWFWRCDPP
+1567 NSLWFWRSDPP
-1578 APTVDSSRPSSSL
+1578 APTPNARRPSSSL
-1591 STSSTMVRG
+1591 STSSTVIRG
-1600 SGPHTPKSPSLL
+1600 SGLHTPKGPSPL
-1612 NITDDTPASRL
+1612 NITEDTPASRL
-1623 TAQGQSDTDTS
+1623 MAQGQSDTDTS
-1634 DSVTSQDSRQGE
+1634 NSVTSQDSRQGE
-1646 PSAAEPVVMVTPDLM
+1646 PSALEPVVMVTPDLM
-1661 TAHCGLLTN
+1661 TAHCDLLTN
-1670 LLAILPDFTLAA
+1670 LLAILPDFTLSA

-1690 ALASLVDI
+1690 ALAGLVSI

-1713 LPGEREDIKIQF
+1713 LPGEREDIKGQC
-1725 VTLLRF
+1725 VTLLQF
-1731 LSSFCK
+1731 LSSFSK
-1737 LLQSCVTVSQ
+1737 LLQSCVMVSQ
-1747 ELIGQMDIL
+1747 ELIGQMDFL
-1756 KQLLSALV
+1756 KQLLTTLV
-1764 AVLMLDIRELDAGT
+1764 AVLTLDTKGLDAGT
-1778 RDTVCVCWADVF
+1778 RDAVCVCWADVF

-1819 AGTLSVCVDEKFAD
+1819 AGTLSVCVNEKLAD
-1833 PRLHTVALQFLS
+1833 PLLHTAALQFLR
-1845 TVFTEEAKCLGA
+1845 TVFTEETKGQGV
-1857 EVTTSSSKHAA
+1857 EVTTSKHVS
-1868 ALSDIVNGP
+1868 ALSDVVNGP
-1877 SASQLCELLLQSF
+1877 SASQLCEVLLQSF
-1890 DKRTLQ
+1890 EKRTLQ
-1896 DPLRKLTARALMT
+1896 DPLKKLTARALMT
-1909 LLACSPTAQ
+1909 LLACSSTAQ
-1918 SHAAKAGLID
+1918 NHAAKAGLID
-1928 SCVEQMKQTHSQLHL
+1928 SCVEQMKQTHHQLHL
-1943 ESVRPGKASHRKKE
+1943 ESVRPGKASHRRKE
-1957 EGHLK
+1957 EGYLK
-1962 EVKLTVDI
+1962 EVKLTVEI
-1970 LRSALYRND
+1970 LRSALYCND

-1994 YALWPWFLL
+1994 YALWPWLLL
-2003 DDHTM
+2003 DDPTM

-2020 NCTTACSCVCGGG
+2020 NCTTACSSLCGGG
-2033 PAVTP
+2033 PGVAAGCKGTL
-2038 GSKATPGSSLMHSV
+2038 SNSLMHSV

-2061 DNSPVQ
+2061 DNSPIQ
-2067 KLAFCLLANLA
+2067 KLAFSLLANLA

-2095 FLSVPIPK
+2095 FLSVPMPK
-2103 AGGVKATS
+2103 VGGIKATP
-2111 AGCGGVGS
+2111 AGCGGGS
-2119 LLGLW
+2119 LLALW
-2124 LRLLVSLSST
+2124 LRLLVNLSFA
-2134 EDGQQSILRVTGV
+2134 EDGQQSILRVTGA
-2147 LELLADLAPHRRH
+2147 LELLADLAQHRRH
-2160 ALLTLHN
+2160 ALLILHN

-2174 KPHIIAND
+2174 KPHVIAND
-2182 KAMKVLLCCLNSKV
+2182 KAMKVLLCCLDSKD
-2196 METRSMGASALWALL
+2196 METRCMGASALWALL

-2233 RTISKKDA
+2233 HTVSKKDA
-2241 ENKQDPVNAYLL
+2241 ENKQEPLSTYLL

>member
-1 MKLLYV
+1 
-7 VFYTGG
+7 
-13 RKILNMELSQ
+13 MELSP

-30 SLAEIRVRALK
+30 SLVEIRVRALK

-57 VQEKMLFV
+57 VQERMLFV

-70 FNFPEVPMQEEV
+70 FNFPEVPMKEEA
-82 LGLLSTLSKH
+82 LELLSTLSKH

-138 SHIMVYSH
+138 SHTMVYSH
-146 GQRTTAPTAPAV
+146 RQRTTSPTVPTV
-158 VPPEEQFPKMGFF
+158 VPPEEHFPKMGYF
-171 HKSIPSHTDVPPQK
+171 HKSVPSPADLPPQK

-204 LTNTDKHILSS
+204 LTNTDRHILSS

-251 PSIIKNLLS
+251 PSIVKNLLS
-260 LLRLG
+260 LLKLG

-272 YLHLQ
+272 YLHMQ
-277 ALSCLRQLCVGLRRR
+277 ALSCLRQLCVVLRRR

-313 SFSHSQ
+313 SFSYSQ

-334 ECSPRPSVVGRR
+334 ECSPRPSVVGRT

-360 STSGSS
+360 SNSGSS
-366 HRGGAAVQAP
+366 HQGGAAVQ
-376 GQTPQ
+376 PQ
-381 SPADVAHLELPDL
+381 SPADVAHLDLPDL
-394 GVEDVLELQL
+394 GVEDVPVLQL

-418 HAIPLLKTEGLHVF
+418 NAIPLLKTEGSHVF

-440 DTVPLLG
+440 DAVLLLG

-458 SLVGMELKEKLRG
+458 SLVGMELKEKLQA

-485 FPADIPHSCQLHH
+485 DSADSPHSSQVHH
-498 RMAYTGTAIFTVKLL
+498 RIAYTATAIFTIKLL

-518 PEKASDNLPENTAT
+518 PEKASDCLPENTAT
-532 AIFHLCLDTSFGS
+532 AIFHLCLDTSLGS

-572 TRAALWMEST
+572 TRATLWMEST
-582 CNFLKEVQ
+582 CSFLKEAQ

-599 ILELA
+599 LLELA

-615 HLPIIKEC
+615 HLPIVKEC

-654 PLPPVKTETYES
+654 PLLPVKTETYTC
-666 TLNLVKGCLGIQ
+666 TLDLVKDCLGIQ
-678 NVSRQEAAAC
+678 NVSRQEPGAC
-688 GAVNFL
+688 SGVNFL
-694 IHHRVLYEISA
+694 LHHRVLYEISA
-705 FGLQDSSEKVNIAA
+705 FGLQDSAEKVNAAA

-745 YPVMPILQGYAG
+745 YPVIPVLQGYTG
-757 TEESLGNCVLLVS
+757 TEESLGNCVLLIS
-770 DMSDTAREN
+770 DMSDMSRDN
-779 VFPSTAKLKAVL
+779 VFPSTAKLKAAL

-809 LPHLTGD
+809 LPHLTSD
-816 DDANTAR
+816 DGVNIAR
-823 PDLDQP
+823 PDLDQT
-829 VISSLPNLFCLRH
+829 VISSLPNLYCLRN

-851 SKSVLK
+851 NKSVLK

-862 KLFCILNSDTVDISL
+862 KLFCILSSDTVDISL

-884 LSVVLQDTTMHS
+884 LSVVLQDTTMHP
-896 VLKNLGIADKVISFI
+896 VLKNLGITDKVISFI
-911 MGSVNGNKS
+911 IESVNGNKS
-920 LDCLLEPCV
+920 SDCLLEPCV

-941 LRHSLA
+941 LRRSLA
-947 HRNLLLLTLLRASL
+947 QRNLLLLTLLRASL
-961 ILKQNKGNGSEV
+961 ILKENKGNGSEI

-987 IEIWSDNSNPDVTLT
+987 IEIWSDKSNTDVTLAT
-1002 PFSLPLSVIRR
+1002 FSLPLTVIRR

-1020 ATYHAV
+1020 SSHHAV
-1026 SPYCCVLPPS
+1026 SPYCCVLAPS
-1036 SDLLTFAPARQALQ
+1036 SDLLTLAPTHQALQ
-1050 VAWNTAWHSG
+1050 VAWNTAWHCG
-1060 MDGLLQELH
+1060 IDNLLEELH
-1069 DVSTDDAEFHPD
+1069 DSTNVTEFHAD
-1081 LKLSEAQVLSLQ
+1081 LQLSQAQILSLRA
-1093 VVRLPTALQ
+1093 VHLPTALQ
-1102 DCIKAIITAAGH
+1102 DCIKAIVTAGGH
-1114 GSVTSALS
+1114 SSVTSALS
-1122 RLSLYLLI
+1122 RLNLYLLI
-1130 DRLALPHIPTHTCR
+1130 DRLALPHIPTHSCR
-1144 GTLHSLSWQAA
+1144 DTLHSLSWQAA
-1155 VTRFLQ
+1155 MTRFLQ
-1161 VCPAC
+1161 VHPAC

-1183 FKQMHTESESDP
+1183 FKQMHTEAASDP
-1195 EDKDLRWILE
+1195 EAKDLRWILE
-1205 LLLNQEAASLLNLL
+1205 LLLNKETVSLLNLL
-1219 LGVETQTSTQSQ
+1219 LGVETQSSTQSPV
-1231 GEPEELKNHISQR
+1231 ESEELKNHVSQR
-1244 LQRELTSFFNILLLR
+1244 LQRELTSFFNTLLLH
-1259 LAHTTDR
+1259 LTHTADR

-1289 SDAPRFY
+1289 SDAPRYY

-1311 TAQPGWSS
+1311 TAQPGWSL
-1319 HCSDLEPILLCSKY
+1319 HCPDLEPISLCSKY

-1370 LSHEMMVENK
+1370 LSHEMIAENK

-1473 AFILHNLLVMPM
+1473 AFILQNLLVMPM

-1530 ALSASKC
+1530 ALSASTC
-1537 YQGRYTFH
+1537 YRGRYTFH
-1545 LQPRLAA
+1545 LQPCAGAA
-1552 TSGPSPQESSSLDSE
+1552 SGPSPQESTSLDSE
-1567 NSLWFWRCDPP
+1567 NSLWFWRCAQP
-1578 APTVDSSRPSSSL
+1578 ALTINSSRPSSSL
-1591 STSSTMVRG
+1591 STSSTVIRG
-1600 SGPHTPKSPSLL
+1600 SGPHTPRAPSPLS
-1612 NITDDTPASRL
+1612 TTEDTPASRL
-1623 TAQGQSDTDTS
+1623 MAQGQSDTDTS

-1646 PSAAEPVVMVTPDLM
+1646 PSAMEPVVMVTPDLL

-1670 LLAILPDFTLAA
+1670 LLAILPDFTLTA

-1698 GPIEKCLTELKTPNV
+1698 GPIEKCLTELKTPNI
-1713 LPGEREDIKIQF
+1713 LPGERQDIKSQF
-1725 VTLLRF
+1725 VTLLQF
-1731 LSSFCK
+1731 LSSFSK

-1747 ELIGQMDIL
+1747 ELIGQMDFL
-1756 KQLLSALV
+1756 KQLSTTLV
-1764 AVLMLDIRELDAGT
+1764 VVLMLDTKGLDAGT

-1819 AGTLSVCVDEKFAD
+1819 AGTLSVCVNEKFVD
-1833 PRLHTVALQFLS
+1833 PLLHTVALQFLR
-1845 TVFTEEAKCLGA
+1845 TIFTEETKRRGV
-1857 EVTTSSSKHAA
+1857 EVTTSSCKHAT
-1868 ALSDIVNGP
+1868 ALSDILNGP
-1877 SASQLCELLLQSF
+1877 SASRLCELLLQSF
-1890 DKRTLQ
+1890 ERRTPQ
-1896 DPLRKLTARALMT
+1896 DPLKKQTARALMT

-1918 SHAAKAGLID
+1918 NHAAKAGLID
-1928 SCVEQMKQTHSQLHL
+1928 SCVEQMKQTQSQLHL
-1943 ESVRPGKASHRKKE
+1943 ESVRPGKVPHRKKE
-1957 EGHLK
+1957 EGYLR
-1962 EVKLTVDI
+1962 EVKLTVEI

-1988 RLTLAL
+1988 RLTLVL
-1994 YALWPWFLL
+1994 YALWPWFVL
-2003 DDHTM
+2003 DDPTM

-2020 NCTTACSCVCGGG
+2020 NCTAACSSLCGGG
-2033 PAVTP
+2033 PGIAP
-2038 GSKATPGSSLMHSV
+2038 GSKGTSSSSLMNSV
-2052 MKLASGVAP
+2052 MKLASGIAP
-2061 DNSPVQ
+2061 DNSPIQ
-2067 KLAFCLLANLA
+2067 KLAFSLLANLA
-2078 MSRDCRGLL
+2078 MSRDCRGFL

-2095 FLSVPIPK
+2095 FLSVPMPK
-2103 AGGVKATS
+2103 GSGVKATS
-2111 AGCGGVGS
+2111 VGCGGGS
-2119 LLGLW
+2119 LLGQW
-2124 LRLLVSLSST
+2124 LRLLVSLSFA
-2134 EDGQQSILRVTGV
+2134 EDGQQSILRVTGA
-2147 LELLADLAPHRRH
+2147 LELLADLALHRRH

-2174 KPHIIAND
+2174 KPHVIAND
-2182 KAMKVLLCCLNSKV
+2182 KAMKVLLCCLESKE
-2196 METRSMGASALWALL
+2196 METRCMGASALWALL

-2233 RTISKKDA
+2233 HTISKKDA
-2241 ENKQDPVNAYLL
+2241 ESKQEPMSTYLL

>member
-1 MKLLYV
+1 MD
-7 VFYTGG
+7 
-13 RKILNMELSQ
+13 LSP

-30 SLAEIRVRALK
+30 SLVEIRVRALK

-82 LGLLSTLSKH
+82 LELLSTLSKH

-120 AVIDG
+120 AVIDE
-125 TLDQLFQLPELLP
+125 TLDQLFLLPELLP
-138 SHIMVYSH
+138 CHAMVYSH
-146 GQRTTAPTAPAV
+146 GQRTTTPTEPSA
-158 VPPEEQFPKMGFF
+158 VPPEECFPKMGYF
-171 HKSIPSHTDVPPQK
+171 HKSMPSHTAVPPKK

-204 LTNTDKHILSS
+204 LTNTDRHILSS

-223 NPNLVRTTC
+223 NPSLVRTTC
-232 ELLCDVIM
+232 ELLFDVIM
-240 QDFPAE
+240 QDFPDE

-251 PSIIKNLLS
+251 PNIVKNLLS
-260 LLRLG
+260 LLKLG

-272 YLHLQ
+272 HLHLQ
-277 ALSCLRQLCVGLRRR
+277 ALSCLRQLCVGLRRK
-292 LRFHQDPSFYSTK
+292 LRFQQDPSCYSTK

-313 SFSHSQ
+313 SFSYSQ
-319 EVRGTQRSQASSPGA
+319 DVRTQRSQASSPGA
-334 ECSPRPSVVGRR
+334 ECSPRPSVVGRT

-360 STSGSS
+360 SNSGSS

-376 GQTPQ
+376 RQTPQ
-381 SPADVAHLELPDL
+381 SPADVAHLALPDL

-418 HAIPLLKTEGLHVF
+418 YAIPLLKTEGSHLF

-440 DTVPLLG
+440 DAILLLG

-458 SLVGMELKEKLRG
+458 SLVGMELKEKLQA

-485 FPADIPHSCQLHH
+485 YSVDIPRSSHVHH
-498 RMAYTGTAIFTVKLL
+498 RMAYTGTAIFTIKLL

-532 AIFHLCLDTSFGS
+532 AIFHLCLDTSLGS

-572 TRAALWMEST
+572 TRAVLCMEST
-582 CNFLKEVQ
+582 CNFLKEAQ
-590 AEGEKNWLE
+590 AEGEKNWFEL
-599 ILELA
+599 LELA
-604 DQAIDGLPFHQ
+604 NQSIDGLPFHQ
-615 HLPIIKEC
+615 HLPIVKEC

-640 QTESQKLLLKLLSH
+640 QTESQKVLLKLLSH
-654 PLPPVKTETYES
+654 PLLPVKTETYER
-666 TLNLVKGCLGIQ
+666 TLNLVKDCIGIQ
-678 NVSRQEAAAC
+678 NVSRQEPGAC
-688 GAVNFL
+688 GGVNFL
-694 IHHRVLYEISA
+694 LHHRVLYEISA
-705 FGLQDSSEKVNIAA
+705 FGLQDSAEKVNAAA

-745 YPVMPILQGYAG
+745 YPVMPILQGYAS
-757 TEESLGNCVLLVS
+757 TEESLGNCVLLIS
-770 DMSDTAREN
+770 DMSDVARDN
-779 VFPSTAKLKAVL
+779 VFPSTAMLKAAL

-809 LPHLTGD
+809 LPHLTSD
-816 DDANTAR
+816 DNANTAR

-829 VISSLPNLFCLRH
+829 MISSLPNLYCLRH

-851 SKSVLK
+851 NKSVLK

-862 KLFCILNSDTVDISL
+862 KLFCILSSDTVDISL
-877 RRSAAEQ
+877 KRSAAEQ
-884 LSVVLQDTTMHS
+884 LSVVLQDTTMHP
-896 VLKNLGIADKVISFI
+896 VLKSLGITDKVISFI
-911 MGSVNGNKS
+911 AACVNGNKS

-947 HRNLLLLTLLRASL
+947 QRNLLLLTLLRASL
-961 ILKQNKGNGSEV
+961 ILKENKGSGSEI

-987 IEIWSDNSNPDVTLT
+987 IEMWSDKSNTDVTLT
-1002 PFSLPLSVIRR
+1002 PFSLPLSVTRR

-1020 ATYHAV
+1020 ATHHAV

-1036 SDLLTFAPARQALQ
+1036 SDLLTLAPARQALQ

-1060 MDGLLQELH
+1060 IDSLLEELH
-1069 DVSTDDAEFHPD
+1069 GVSTDVSEFHPD

-1093 VVRLPTALQ
+1093 AMHLPTALQ
-1102 DCIKAIITAAGH
+1102 DCIQAIVTAAGH
-1114 GSVTSALS
+1114 SSVTSALC
-1122 RLSLYLLI
+1122 RLSLYLMI
-1130 DRLALPHIPTHTCR
+1130 DRLALPHIPTHSCR
-1144 GTLHSLSWQAA
+1144 DTLHSLSWQTA

-1161 VCPAC
+1161 VRPAC

-1183 FKQMHTESESDP
+1183 FKQMHTESVCDP

-1205 LLLNQEAASLLNLL
+1205 LLLNQETESLLNLL
-1219 LGVETQTSTQSQ
+1219 LGVETQTSTQSHGQ
-1231 GEPEELKNHISQR
+1231 PEELKNHVSQR

-1259 LAHTTDR
+1259 LTYTTDR

-1311 TAQPGWSS
+1311 TALPGWSS
-1319 HCSDLEPILLCSKY
+1319 HCPDLEPISLCSKY

-1344 YVEWGGNSMSFMGK
+1344 YVEWGGNSLSFMGK

-1370 LSHEMMVENK
+1370 LSHEMMAENK

-1391 NEAAAEEAS
+1391 NEAAAEEAT

-1415 RDQEVRFASLG
+1415 RDQDVRIASLG

-1473 AFILHNLLVMPM
+1473 AFILQNLLVMPM

-1537 YQGRYTFH
+1537 YRGRYTLH
-1545 LQPRLAA
+1545 LLPRADA
-1552 TSGPSPQESSSLDSE
+1552 TSGLQEETSSLDSE
-1567 NSLWFWRCDPP
+1567 NSLWFWRYDPP
-1578 APTVDSSRPSSSL
+1578 APILSSSRPSSSL
-1591 STSSTMVRG
+1591 STSSTVIRG
-1600 SGPHTPKSPSLL
+1600 SGPHSPKGPSPLSV
-1612 NITDDTPASRL
+1612 TEDTPASRL
-1623 TAQGQSDTDTS
+1623 MAQGQSDTDTS

-1646 PSAAEPVVMVTPDLM
+1646 PSAVEAVAVVTPNLM
-1661 TAHCGLLTN
+1661 MAHCGLLTN
-1670 LLAILPDFTLAA
+1670 MLAILPDFTLAA

-1690 ALASLVDI
+1690 ALVSLVDT

-1713 LPGEREDIKIQF
+1713 LSAEREDIKSQF
-1725 VTLLRF
+1725 ITLLQF

-1747 ELIGQMDIL
+1747 ELIGQMDFL
-1756 KQLLSALV
+1756 KQLLTTMV
-1764 AVLMLDIRELDAGT
+1764 GVLMLDTKGLDAGT
-1778 RDTVCVCWADVF
+1778 QDAVCVCWADVF
-1790 MLLATLVRRDSSAA
+1790 MLLATLVRRDSSAV

-1814 RWRTF
+1814 CWRIF
-1819 AGTLSVCVDEKFAD
+1819 AGTLSVCVNEKFAD
-1833 PRLHTVALQFLS
+1833 TLLPTVALQFLCAI
-1845 TVFTEEAKCLGA
+1845 FTEETKNQDA
-1857 EVTTSSSKHAA
+1857 EVTALTSKHAT
-1868 ALSDIVNGP
+1868 ALSDIVSSP
-1877 SASQLCELLLQSF
+1877 SASQLCDLLLQSF
-1890 DKRTLQ
+1890 EKRTLQ
-1896 DPLRKLTARALMT
+1896 DPLKKLTARALMT

-1918 SHAAKAGLID
+1918 NHAAKAGLID
-1928 SCVEQMKQTHSQLHL
+1928 SCVEQIKQIHSQLHL

-1957 EGHLK
+1957 EGYLK
-1962 EVKLTVDI
+1962 EVKLTVEI

-1994 YALWPWFLL
+1994 YALWPWLLL
-2003 DDHTM
+2003 DDPTM
-2008 EAVLELLCVYTA
+2008 EAALELLCVYTA
-2020 NCTTACSCVCGGG
+2020 NCTTACSSLCGGG
-2033 PAVTP
+2033 PGVAP
-2038 GSKATPGSSLMHSV
+2038 GSKGTLSNSLMHSV

-2061 DNSPVQ
+2061 DNSTIQ
-2067 KLAFCLLANLA
+2067 KLAFSLLANLA
-2078 MSRDCRGLL
+2078 VSRDCRGLL

-2095 FLSVPIPK
+2095 FLSVPMTK
-2103 AGGVKATS
+2103 GGGVKATS
-2111 AGCGGVGS
+2111 VGSGGGS

-2124 LRLLVSLSST
+2124 LRLLVNLSFAD
-2134 EDGQQSILRVTGV
+2134 DGQQSILRVNGA

-2160 ALLTLHN
+2160 ALITLHN

-2174 KPHIIAND
+2174 KPHVIASD
-2182 KAMKVLLCCLNSKV
+2182 KAMKVLLCCLDSK
-2196 METRSMGASALWALL
+2196 ELEPRCMGASALWALL

-2233 RTISKKDA
+2233 HAVSKKDA
-2241 ENKQDPVNAYLL
+2241 ESKQEPMSAYLL

>member
-1 MKLLYV
+1 
-7 VFYTGG
+7 
-13 RKILNMELSQ
+13 MELSP

-30 SLAEIRVRALK
+30 SLVEIRVRALK
-41 SIICKLDHSLI
+41 NIICKLEHSLI

-65 YLLEW
+65 HLLEW
-70 FNFPEVPMQEEV
+70 FNFPEVPKQQEV
-82 LGLLSTLSKH
+82 LELLSTLSKH

-138 SHIMVYSH
+138 SRTMVYSH
-146 GQRTTAPTAPAV
+146 GQRSTTPTASTV
-158 VPPEEQFPKMGFF
+158 VPPEDHFPKMGYF
-171 HKSIPSHTDVPPQK
+171 HKTMPSHTDVPAQK

-204 LTNTDKHILSS
+204 LTNTDRHILAS

-251 PSIIKNLLS
+251 PSIVQNLLS

-265 SGKGEAS
+265 SGNGEAD

-313 SFSHSQ
+313 SFSYSQ
-319 EVRGTQRSQASSPGA
+319 EVRGTQRSQASSPAA
-334 ECSPRPSVVGRR
+334 ECSPRPSVVGRT
-346 GQRARGDGQDGDAA
+346 GQRARGDGQDGDVA

-366 HRGGAAVQAP
+366 HRGGASVQAP
-376 GQTPQ
+376 RQTPQ
-381 SPADVAHLELPDL
+381 SPVDVAQLELPDL
-394 GVEDVLELQL
+394 GAEDVLELQL

-413 VATME
+413 VATMT
-418 HAIPLLKTEGLHVF
+418 HAVPLLKTEGSHAL

-440 DTVPLLG
+440 DAVLLLG
-447 DSVCELVWDDR
+447 DSVRELVWDDR
-458 SLVGMELKEKLRG
+458 SLVGMELKEKLQA
-471 CMELLGDILSYHQS
+471 CMELLGDILGYHQS
-485 FPADIPHSCQLHH
+485 YSPDIPHSSQIHH
-498 RMAYTGTAIFTVKLL
+498 RIAYTGIAVFTIKLL

-518 PEKASDNLPENTAT
+518 LEKASDNLPENTAT
-532 AIFHLCLDTSFGS
+532 AIFYLCLDTSLGS
-545 LLPSMQETAVA
+545 LLPSMRDTAVA

-572 TRAALWMEST
+572 NRAALWMEST
-582 CNFLKEVQ
+582 CNFLKEAQ

-599 ILELA
+599 LLELA

-615 HLPIIKEC
+615 HLPIVKEC
-623 VHICSYLW
+623 VHICSHLW
-631 KFDQPSPLL
+631 RFDQPSPFL

-654 PLPPVKTETYES
+654 PSLPVKTETYEHA
-666 TLNLVKGCLGIQ
+666 LNLVKDCLGIQ
-678 NVSRQEAAAC
+678 NVSRQESAAC
-688 GAVNFL
+688 GGVSFL
-694 IHHRVLYEISA
+694 LHHRVLYEISA
-705 FGLQDSSEKVNIAA
+705 FGLQDSAEKVNVAA

-757 TEESLGNCVLLVS
+757 TEESLGNCVLLIS
-770 DMSDTAREN
+770 DMPDGARDN
-779 VFPSTAKLKAVL
+779 VFPSAAKLKAAL

-809 LPHLTGD
+809 VPHLTGD
-816 DDANTAR
+816 DDASTAR
-823 PDLDQP
+823 PDLDQT
-829 VISSLPNLFCLRH
+829 VISSLPNLFCLRN
-842 PLDITLDTS
+842 PSDITLDTS
-851 SKSVLK
+851 NKSVLK

-862 KLFCILNSDTVDISL
+862 KLFCILSSDTVDISL

-884 LSVVLQDTTMHS
+884 LSVVLQDTAMHP
-896 VLKNLGIADKVISFI
+896 VLKNLGITDKVVSFI
-911 MGSVNGNKS
+911 TGSVNGNES

-929 CILRKLVYADPS
+929 CILRKLAYADPS

-961 ILKQNKGNGSEV
+961 ILKENKGSGNEI

-987 IEIWSDNSNPDVTLT
+987 IKIWSDLSNTDVTPT

-1020 ATYHAV
+1020 ATHHAV
-1026 SPYCCVLPPS
+1026 SPYCCVLPSS
-1036 SDLLTFAPARQALQ
+1036 SDLLTLAPARLALQ

-1060 MDGLLQELH
+1060 IDDLLEELH
-1069 DVSTDDAEFHPD
+1069 GISPNVTEFHHD

-1093 VVRLPTALQ
+1093 AVHLPSALQ
-1102 DCIKAIITAAGH
+1102 GCIKAIVTAAGH

-1130 DRLALPHIPTHTCR
+1130 DQLALPHTPTHGCR
-1144 GTLHSLSWQAA
+1144 DTLHSLSWQAA

-1161 VCPAC
+1161 VLPAS

-1183 FKQMHTESESDP
+1183 FKHMHTESASDP
-1195 EDKDLRWILE
+1195 EDQDLRWILE
-1205 LLLNQEAASLLNLL
+1205 LLLNQETASILNLL
-1219 LGVETQTSTQSQ
+1219 LGVETQASTQSP
-1231 GEPEELKNHISQR
+1231 GAPEELKNHVSQR
-1244 LQRELTSFFNILLLR
+1244 LQKELTGFFNSLLLR
-1259 LAHTTDR
+1259 LSQTTDR

-1296 GLPSLERTLQGMVSL
+1296 GLPSLERTLQGMASL

-1319 HCSDLEPILLCSKY
+1319 HCSDLDPVFLCSKY

-1370 LSHEMMVENK
+1370 LSHEMMVESK

-1400 ASQLGLAWLIPLWVD
+1400 ASQLGLAWLIPLWID

-1473 AFILHNLLVMPM
+1473 AFILQNLMVMPM
-1485 PANAEEA
+1485 PANSEEA

-1537 YQGRYTFH
+1537 YLGRYTFH
-1545 LQPRLAA
+1545 LQPRAGA
-1552 TSGPSPQESSSLDSE
+1552 TAGPHPQESNSLNSE
-1567 NSLWFWRCDPP
+1567 NSLWFWRCDAL
-1578 APTVDSSRPSSSL
+1578 APTTDSSRPPSSL
-1591 STSSTMVRG
+1591 STSSTVIRG
-1600 SGPHTPKSPSLL
+1600 SGPHTPEGPSTLS
-1612 NITDDTPASRL
+1612 IAEDTPASRL
-1623 TAQGQSDTDTS
+1623 MTQGQSDTDAS

-1646 PSAAEPVVMVTPDLM
+1646 TSAPEPVVMVTPDLV
-1661 TAHCGLLTN
+1661 TAHCGLLGN
-1670 LLAILPDFTLAA
+1670 LLAVLPDFTLAA
-1682 IRHNQLLQ
+1682 IRHNRLLRV
-1690 ALASLVDI
+1690 LASMVDI
-1698 GPIEKCLTELKTPNV
+1698 GPIEKCLTELKTPNI
-1713 LPGEREDIKIQF
+1713 LSGEREDIKIQF
-1725 VTLLRF
+1725 ATLLQF
-1731 LSSFCK
+1731 LSSFSK
-1737 LLQSCVTVSQ
+1737 LLRSCVMVSK
-1747 ELIGQMDIL
+1747 ELIGQMDFL
-1756 KQLLSALV
+1756 KQLLTTLV
-1764 AVLMLDIRELDAGT
+1764 AVLMLDTKGLDAGT
-1778 RDTVCVCWADVF
+1778 RDVVCVCWADVF
-1790 MLLATLVRRDSSAA
+1790 MLLATLVRRDSSAT

-1819 AGTLSVCVDEKFAD
+1819 AGTLSLCVNEKSAE
-1833 PRLHTVALQFLS
+1833 PLLHTVALHFLS
-1845 TVFTEEAKCLGA
+1845 AVFSVETRSLGA
-1857 EVTTSSSKHAA
+1857 EVTTSNSKLAP

-1896 DPLRKLTARALMT
+1896 DPLKKLTARALMA

-1918 SHAAKAGLID
+1918 NHAAKAGLID
-1928 SCVEQMKQTHSQLHL
+1928 SCVEQMKQTHSQLLL

-1957 EGHLK
+1957 EGYLK
-1962 EVKLTVDI
+1962 EVKLTVEI
-1970 LRSALYRND
+1970 LQNALYRND

-1994 YALWPWFLL
+1994 YALWPWLLL
-2003 DDHTM
+2003 DDPTM

-2020 NCTTACSCVCGGG
+2020 NCTTACSCVCGAG
-2033 PAVTP
+2033 PSAAP
-2038 GSKATPGSSLMHSV
+2038 GSKGPLSSSVMHSV

-2067 KLAFCLLANLA
+2067 KLSFCLLANLA
-2078 MSRDCRGLL
+2078 MSRDCRCLL

-2095 FLSVPIPK
+2095 FLSVPMPK

-2111 AGCGGVGS
+2111 IGGGGGGGGGGG

-2124 LRLLVSLSST
+2124 LRLLVSLSFA
-2134 EDGQQSILRVTGV
+2134 EDGQQSIFRVTGA
-2147 LELLADLAPHRRH
+2147 LELLADLAPQRRH

-2174 KPHIIAND
+2174 KPHVIAND
-2182 KAMKVLLCCLNSKV
+2182 KAIKVLLCCLNSKE
-2196 METRSMGASALWALL
+2196 METRSLGASALWALL

-2241 ENKQDPVNAYLL
+2241 EKKQDPMRTYLL

>member
-1 MKLLYV
+1 
-7 VFYTGG
+7 
-13 RKILNMELSQ
+13 MELSP

-30 SLAEIRVRALK
+30 SLMEIRVRALK

-82 LGLLSTLSKH
+82 LELLSTLSEH

-146 GQRTTAPTAPAV
+146 GQRTATPTAPTV
-158 VPPEEQFPKMGFF
+158 VPPEEHFPQMGYF
-171 HKSIPSHTDVPPQK
+171 HKSMPSQTDVPPQK

-193 CLKFSVFPWLT
+193 CLKFSVFPWLS
-204 LTNTDKHILSS
+204 LTNTDRHILSS

-223 NPNLVRTTC
+223 NPNLVRSTC

-251 PSIIKNLLS
+251 PSIVKSLLS

-313 SFSHSQ
+313 SFSYSQ

-334 ECSPRPSVVGRR
+334 ECSPRPSVVGRA

-366 HRGGAAVQAP
+366 HRGGAAVQGP
-376 GQTPQ
+376 GQTQ
-381 SPADVAHLELPDL
+381 SPADVANLELPDL
-394 GVEDVLELQL
+394 GVEDILELQL

-413 VATME
+413 VAIME
-418 HAIPLLKTEGLHVF
+418 HAIPLLKTEGSHVF
-432 HRVLELLC
+432 HCVLELLC
-440 DTVPLLG
+440 DAVLLLG

-458 SLVGMELKEKLRG
+458 SLVGMELKAKLQV
-471 CMELLGDILSYHQS
+471 CMELLEDILSYHRS
-485 FPADIPHSCQLHH
+485 YSADTPHSCQVHH
-498 RMAYTGTAIFTVKLL
+498 RMAYTGTAIFTIKLL

-532 AIFHLCLDTSFGS
+532 AIFHLCLDTSLGS
-545 LLPSMQETAVA
+545 SLPSIQETAVA

-582 CNFLKEVQ
+582 CNFLKETK

-599 ILELA
+599 LLELA

-654 PLPPVKTETYES
+654 PSPPVKTETYEC
-666 TLNLVKGCLGIQ
+666 TLNLVKDCLGIQ
-678 NVSRQEAAAC
+678 NVSRQEPAAC
-688 GAVNFL
+688 GGVKFL

-705 FGLQDSSEKVNIAA
+705 FGLQDSAEKVNVAA

-757 TEESLGNCVLLVS
+757 TDESLGNCVLLIS
-770 DMSDTAREN
+770 DMSDVARDR
-779 VFPSTAKLKAVL
+779 VFPSTAQLKAAL

-809 LPHLTGD
+809 LPHLTSD
-816 DDANTAR
+816 DVADTAR

-829 VISSLPNLFCLRH
+829 LISSIPSLFCLRN
-842 PLDITLDTS
+842 PLDITLDTRN
-851 SKSVLK
+851 KSVLK

-862 KLFCILNSDTVDISL
+862 KLFCILSSDTVDISL
-877 RRSAAEQ
+877 RRSVAEQ
-884 LSVVLQDTTMHS
+884 LSVVLQDTTMHP
-896 VLKNLGIADKVISFI
+896 VLKILGITDKVISFI

-961 ILKQNKGNGSEV
+961 VLKENKGNGNEI

-987 IEIWSDNSNPDVTLT
+987 IEIWSDKSNTDVTLA

-1020 ATYHAV
+1020 ATHHAV

-1036 SDLLTFAPARQALQ
+1036 SDLLTLAPACQALQ
-1050 VAWNTAWHSG
+1050 VAWNTAWYSG
-1060 MDGLLQELH
+1060 IDNLLKELH
-1069 DVSTDDAEFHPD
+1069 GTSTHVTEFHSN

-1093 VVRLPTALQ
+1093 AVHLPTALQ
-1102 DCIKAIITAAGH
+1102 DCIKAIVTAAGH
-1114 GSVTSALS
+1114 SSVTSALS

-1130 DRLALPHIPTHTCR
+1130 ERLALPHIPNHSCR
-1144 GTLHSLSWQAA
+1144 DTLHSLSWQAA

-1183 FKQMHTESESDP
+1183 FKQIHTETASDP

-1205 LLLNQEAASLLNLL
+1205 LLLNQETPSLLNLL
-1219 LGVETQTSTQSQ
+1219 LGVETQTSTPSP
-1231 GEPEELKNHISQR
+1231 GEPDELKTRVSRR
-1244 LQRELTSFFNILLLR
+1244 LQKELTRFFNILLLR
-1259 LAHTTDR
+1259 LAQTTDR

-1370 LSHEMMVENK
+1370 LSHEMMVKNK

-1473 AFILHNLLVMPM
+1473 AFILQNLLVMPM

-1530 ALSASKC
+1530 ALSATKC
-1537 YQGRYTFH
+1537 YR
-1545 LQPRLAA
+1545 
-1552 TSGPSPQESSSLDSE
+1552 DSE

-1578 APTVDSSRPSSSL
+1578 APTMDSSRPSSSL
-1591 STSSTMVRG
+1591 STSSTVTRG
-1600 SGPHTPKSPSLL
+1600 SGPNTPKGPSPLS
-1612 NITDDTPASRL
+1612 ITEDTPASRL
-1623 TAQGQSDTDTS
+1623 MAQGQSDTDTS
-1634 DSVTSQDSRQGE
+1634 NSLASQDSRQGE
-1646 PSAAEPVVMVTPDLM
+1646 PSDVEPVVMVTPDLM

-1670 LLAILPDFTLAA
+1670 LLAILPDFTLTA

-1713 LPGEREDIKIQF
+1713 LPGERGDLKIQF
-1725 VTLLRF
+1725 VTQLQF
-1731 LSSFCK
+1731 LSSFSK
-1737 LLQSCVTVSQ
+1737 LLRSCVTVSQ
-1747 ELIGQMDIL
+1747 ELIGQMDFL
-1756 KQLLSALV
+1756 KQLLTALV
-1764 AVLMLDIRELDAGT
+1764 AVLTLDTKGLDAGT
-1778 RDTVCVCWADVF
+1778 RDMVCVCWSDVF
-1790 MLLATLVRRDSSAA
+1790 MLLATVVRRDSSAA

-1819 AGTLSVCVDEKFAD
+1819 AGTLSLCVNEKLAD
-1833 PRLHTVALQFLS
+1833 PLLHTVALQFLR
-1845 TVFTEEAKCLGA
+1845 TIFTEETKSVD
-1857 EVTTSSSKHAA
+1857 VTTSNPKRAT

-1890 DKRTLQ
+1890 DKRSLQ
-1896 DPLRKLTARALMT
+1896 DPLKKQTARALMT

-1918 SHAAKAGLID
+1918 NYAAKAGLID
-1928 SCVEQMKQTHSQLHL
+1928 SCVEQMKRTHSQLHL
-1943 ESVRPGKASHRKKE
+1943 ESVRPSKASHRRKG
-1957 EGHLK
+1957 EGYLK
-1962 EVKLTVDI
+1962 GVKLTVEI
-1970 LRSALYRND
+1970 LRSALYHND

-1994 YALWPWFLL
+1994 YALWPWLLL
-2003 DDHTM
+2003 DDPIM

-2033 PAVTP
+2033 PGVAL
-2038 GSKATPGSSLMHSV
+2038 GSKGTPSNSLMHSV
-2052 MKLASGVAP
+2052 MKLASGVAA

-2095 FLSVPIPK
+2095 FLSVPMPK
-2103 AGGVKATS
+2103 AGGVKTTS
-2111 AGCGGVGS
+2111 IGCGSGS

-2124 LRLLVSLSST
+2124 LRLLVSLSFA
-2134 EDGQQSILRVTGV
+2134 EDGQQSILRVTGA

-2174 KPHIIAND
+2174 KPHVITND
-2182 KAMKVLLCCLNSKV
+2182 KAMKVLLSCLNSKE

-2241 ENKQDPVNAYLL
+2241 ENKQDPMTTYLL
-2253 KCLENLSQLLNN
+2253 QCLENLSQLLNN